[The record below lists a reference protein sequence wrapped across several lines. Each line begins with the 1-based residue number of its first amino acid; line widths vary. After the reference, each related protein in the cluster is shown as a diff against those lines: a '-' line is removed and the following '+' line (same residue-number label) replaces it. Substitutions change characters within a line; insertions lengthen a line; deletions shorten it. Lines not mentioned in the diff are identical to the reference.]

1 MSHSC
6 IKRTFLF
13 AFLFVATFFYSCSS
27 LISDLEKEEKS
38 KSSEQA
44 KYIGQPSVTISAVS
58 QEDVVVE
65 SVEQGTDFVLKA
77 EGVKGEN
84 DTGSLKYQWYTNSTA
99 SYSAENPGTAISG
112 ANKSSYIVKTSEET
126 EVGAHFYY
134 CRVESSLDE
143 NAFAIS
149 NVLTVV
155 VNEKTP
161 IINAFDIVISGISEN
176 FTVSSGKNF
185 TVSVNAYVPEGSGK
199 GTLTYQ
205 WYSASS
211 SSDSQGT
218 LISGETNASLT
229 SSYTLTVEDSKTL
242 YYFCVVTNTISDNRD
257 GGNKSTS
264 EVSSVVSVTVNNAI
278 NANVPTASSSFQNVT
293 TVIDNIAASYTV
305 SVSASAGTGDGRGNL
320 SYQWYKSQAADV
332 DGQLIAG
339 KTESSLTVERLE
351 LASVKTYFYYCI
363 VTNTISDNG
372 DGGQKSASTKAGP
385 YSIDVR
391 AITFAKE
398 PQINRSPVDVIVD
411 GESSEDVVLS
421 VVAVSGAGEGSGIL
435 SYQWYS
441 SSSSSAEG
449 IAISG
454 ANSASYPVS
463 RSSITKTGS
472 YYYCKVTNTILD
484 YGVQRTATKNTVPVK
499 VSLVSIGNKH
509 PSTGDYSQTNT
520 DTSSPIGATVGSSN
534 TSFVLYSK
542 NATKVLLEI
551 YQNPYGDALP
561 KYDYWMEK
569 DSNDYWRVTVK
580 GNLTGAIYAFRCW
593 GPNWEYSDE
602 WQRGGSSIGFISDC
616 DENGNRFNP
625 NKVVFDPYAKEI
637 THDPSNK
644 DALSHSPS
652 TEKPYNALSTGADF
666 RNYDSGKIAPKGY
679 VISDSTSYG
688 TKPGIPQKDAIIYEA
703 HVRGITKHSST
714 ANLSSLLSG
723 YSQFASVQDIPSEY
737 RGTYKGASYLVPYLK
752 ALGINTIELLPVH
765 ETDNDANP
773 DDGPGGNF
781 WGYMTFD
788 YFAPDRRYSYDKTPG
803 GPTKEFKEMV
813 KAFHDAGMEVYLDV
827 VYNHSGEGG
836 PWNGKKDNNEQVT
849 IVSMRGIDNSTYY
862 SLVPNDKS
870 AYWETTGCG
879 NNLQC
884 DNPYVRGFILDSLEY
899 WIDEMGVDGFR
910 FDLATVLG
918 REYSSSSSGWDYNL
932 NAATTVKIAE
942 LGKAK
947 NVEMIAESWDC
958 GGNSYQVGNFPD
970 GWAGWNGYYRDS
982 IRAFVGNGAERAAIS
997 YTDGIYG
1004 SLNHFGAEEPSV
1016 NFVVAHD
1023 GFTLAD
1029 LCSYSGAGNALNGT
1043 LQWPFGPSDGGNGD
1057 NNSLGTG
1064 TEAASNRQRAR
1075 NYFAMQMFS
1084 AGIPMIVYGDEFG
1097 RTQNGNNNPYNI
1109 DSVATWNNYSMVATD
1124 SPHTVS
1130 TGSDGKAECGT
1141 YTDKFGTFANTEGK
1155 NGNFDFARFVM
1166 NERLN
1171 NESLRQITGVDAP
1184 IEWYSTAGVK
1194 GWEDSGCKKAVMING
1209 SGAKNGGT
1217 YYMMINMTG
1226 YDASFTFPSP
1236 SSGKEWTRIVDTG
1249 NWAET
1254 NCNYWEE
1261 TDTSY
1266 RRDSSGTYSVGPYT
1280 VTILKQVADS
1290 PVCATPVISGT
1301 SPFDTSTQITI
1312 ECSTEG
1318 AKIYYTLNGNIPS
1331 QENGTLYTG
1340 AFTVTEKTSV
1350 KAIAVSDGYKASS
1363 VTSKIFYV
1371 KGQVSESSKT
1381 AVMLQGFNWDSAPR
1395 GASTYWYKWYDI
1407 MANNGTQI
1415 GKTFDYVW
1423 FPSPCKTNTAS
1434 SEGYGPTEWFD
1445 FNNCYGTETQ
1455 LKNAISSISPA
1466 KAVADIVVNHRE
1478 GYSSWGDFANP
1489 TLNVVKGSNYK
1500 AICSDDEGFTSEPE
1514 YMGKVGANMR
1524 GAKDTGATYE
1534 ASRDLDHT
1542 NTDVQNG
1549 IKEYLSRLKA
1559 VGFEGWRYDFVKGF
1573 DGLYVG
1579 QYNSASSPS
1588 FAVGEYW
1595 PGTDD
1600 GGGYFSAS
1608 NPSGWENKIK
1618 NWISRTQTG
1627 GYKTK
1632 AFDFVLKGI
1641 FNDIFGCSY
1650 TGGSNSASN
1659 NFSYLA
1665 STATL
1670 VNSMPEYAVTF
1681 VDNHDT
1687 GSTQG
1692 HWKLPDTAVPASYA
1706 YILTHPGYP
1715 CVAWQHYFSYAES
1728 GNSSNAGS
1736 GQYISGNRAGTD
1748 GDGNSITL
1756 RELIDI
1762 LIELR
1767 KNLAVECDS
1776 SIEFLSS
1783 SSTCYAAKVTGQNGA
1798 FIVTLGTSLYN
1809 CSDSDYSLVAS
1820 GTNYKVWQSG
1830 GSSSS
1835 KCRTPVITISGGKAT
1850 ITCGTEGAAIKY
1862 GFSSGAMNST
1872 YSAPVTMTA
1881 GQTIYAYATKDGL
1894 EDSGVASKT
1903 YTALT
1908 TFKATSSATWIT
1920 DDECVIFAWCWGGG
1934 AGEGAWYEGTSDSSG
1949 GFTWEAPGD
1958 ITHFKLARCIKGT
1971 TVPDWKN
1978 KSDTPGRIYNQT
1990 ADYQTESGVTQYS
2003 VSWD

>member
-1 MSHSC
+1 M
-6 IKRTFLF
+6 RRFYLFLTVVLFLF
-13 AFLFVATFFYSCSS
+13 FSCANNIADNKNDLAAMLILQNLQKKETSNTTVKYGSITINTGNSESRATDVASISKATVTVYWGNKAEEKKDASVDFSGNGTGSVTINEIPVGKNRVVVVEAAENFNNIINKMAGIEISAVTDIKAGNNNVTVNWKSTAEGNVYRKLLSSSKVNFENISRDDVQALINENVHSS
-27 LISDLEKEEKS
+27 LIDSDSIADDIINNSKKSADSYVKTAGSVKFTSGSSENNVIFQVCDPASEKLKSISSGVNKISGVTPGTWKVFGLLNDSVIFS
-38 KSSEQA
+38 KSVDVASGAEVDLGTIQFKTPVPRLEDSTGKQISEFIYGSTKVYLNA
-44 KYIGQPSVTISAVS
+44 RTYDDETPLS
-58 QEDVVVE
+58 DVVIYYTTDGTE
-65 SVEQGTDFVLKA
+65 PDASSTKYTSAGISVNIGTTLKA
-77 EGVKGEN
+77 VAISSLLGNSNVSSWTFEKPSIGMQHPKTGNYSVASTDTTAVLGANVKG
-84 DTGSLKYQWYTNSTA
+84 DK
-99 SYSAENPGTAISG
+99 
-112 ANKSSYIVKTSEET
+112 
-126 EVGAHFYY
+126 
-134 CRVESSLDE
+134 
-143 NAFAIS
+143 
-149 NVLTVV
+149 
-155 VNEKTP
+155 
-161 IINAFDIVISGISEN
+161 
-176 FTVSSGKNF
+176 
-185 TVSVNAYVPEGSGK
+185 
-199 GTLTYQ
+199 
-205 WYSASS
+205 
-211 SSDSQGT
+211 
-218 LISGETNASLT
+218 
-229 SSYTLTVEDSKTL
+229 
-242 YYFCVVTNTISDNRD
+242 
-257 GGNKSTS
+257 
-264 EVSSVVSVTVNNAI
+264 
-278 NANVPTASSSFQNVT
+278 
-293 TVIDNIAASYTV
+293 
-305 SVSASAGTGDGRGNL
+305 
-320 SYQWYKSQAADV
+320 
-332 DGQLIAG
+332 
-339 KTESSLTVERLE
+339 
-351 LASVKTYFYYCI
+351 
-363 VTNTISDNG
+363 
-372 DGGQKSASTKAGP
+372 
-385 YSIDVR
+385 
-391 AITFAKE
+391 
-398 PQINRSPVDVIVD
+398 
-411 GESSEDVVLS
+411 
-421 VVAVSGAGEGSGIL
+421 
-435 SYQWYS
+435 
-441 SSSSSAEG
+441 
-449 IAISG
+449 
-454 ANSASYPVS
+454 
-463 RSSITKTGS
+463 
-472 YYYCKVTNTILD
+472 
-484 YGVQRTATKNTVPVK
+484 
-499 VSLVSIGNKH
+499 
-509 PSTGDYSQTNT
+509 
-520 DTSSPIGATVGSSN
+520 
-534 TSFVLYSK
+534 TSFVLYSA

-551 YQNPYGDALP
+551 YSKPFGDAVPL
-561 KYDYWMEK
+561 YDYWMEK
-569 DSNDYWRVTVK
+569 DSNNYWRITLN
-580 GNLTGAIYAFRCW
+580 GNLKNAIYAFRCW

-836 PWNGKKDNNEQVT
+836 PWNGSKDNNAQVT
-849 IVSMRGIDNSTYY
+849 VVSMRGIDNSTYY
-862 SLVPNDKS
+862 SLVPSDKS

-1004 SLNHFGAEEPSV
+1004 SLNHFGAVEPSV

-1043 LQWPFGPSDGGNGD
+1043 LTWPFGPSDGGNGD

-1064 TEAASNRQRAR
+1064 AEAASNRQRAR

-1124 SPHTVS
+1124 SPHTVR

-1141 YTDKFGTFANTEGK
+1141 YTDKFGKFENTEGK

-1194 GWEDSGCKKAVMING
+1194 GWVDSGCKKAVMING

-1261 TDTSY
+1261 SDTSY
-1266 RRDSSGTYSVGPYT
+1266 RRDSSSTYSVGPYT

-1301 SPFDTSTQITI
+1301 SPFETSTQITI
-1312 ECSTEG
+1312 EFSTEG
-1318 AKIYYTLNGNIPS
+1318 AKIYYTLDGNIPS

-1340 AFTVTEKTSV
+1340 AFTVTAKTSV
-1350 KAIAVSDGYKASS
+1350 KAIAVLDGYKTSS
-1363 VTSKIFYV
+1363 VASKTFYV
-1371 KGQVSESSKT
+1371 KGQVSQSSKT
-1381 AVMLQGFNWDSAPR
+1381 AVMLQGFTWNSAPR
-1395 GASTYWYKWYDI
+1395 GTGWNKENPSPYCGKWYDI
-1407 MANNGTQI
+1407 MKKNASSI
-1415 GKTFDYVW
+1415 KDTFGYVW
-1423 FPSPCKTNTAS
+1423 FNPPSICDSAS
-1434 SEGYGPTEWFD
+1434 SEGYAPTEL
-1445 FNNCYGTETQ
+1445 NNLNSYYGTADE
-1455 LKNAISSISPA
+1455 LKEVIQAIQPA
-1466 KAVADIVVNHRE
+1466 KAIADIVVNHRA
-1478 GYSSWGDFANP
+1478 GSTCWGDFTNP
-1489 TLNVVKGSNYK
+1489 DWGVVKGVKYP
-1500 AICSDDEGFTSEPE
+1500 AICSDDEAFNASSGDKDH
-1514 YMGKVGANMR
+1514 MVGKPSGA
-1524 GAKDTGATYE
+1524 ADTGASYG
-1534 ASRDLDHT
+1534 AYRDLDHT
-1542 NTDVQNG
+1542 NTVVQQG
-1549 IKEYLSRLKA
+1549 IIDWMNNVLKPA
-1559 VGFEGWRYDFVKGF
+1559 GFVGWRYDYVKGF
-1573 DGLYVG
+1573 GARYVG
-1579 QYNSASSPS
+1579 QYNADSSAEFS
-1588 FAVGEYW
+1588 VGEYW
-1595 PGTDD
+1595 PTA
-1600 GGGYFSAS
+1600 GYSID
-1608 NPSGWENKIK
+1608 NPSSWGNEIK
-1618 NWISRTQTG
+1618 NWISGTETG
-1627 GYKTK
+1627 GQRSR
-1632 AFDFVLKGI
+1632 AFDFALKGAMNGV
-1641 FNDIFGCSY
+1641 FNEGKSY
-1650 TGGSNSASN
+1650 AKLADDSNLYISQP
-1659 NFSYLA
+1659 
-1665 STATL
+1665 TD
-1670 VNSMPEYAVTF
+1670 AVTF

-1687 GSTQG
+1687 DSNQN
-1692 HWKLPDTAVPASYA
+1692 HWPVTPEKVGLAYA
-1706 YILTHPGYP
+1706 LILTHPGVP
-1715 CVAWQHYFSYAES
+1715 CVAWSHYFTFAEG
-1728 GNSSNAGS
+1728 GNGDTTYPYSS
-1736 GQYISGNRAGTD
+1736 ISAAGTYV
-1748 GDGNSITL
+1748 GGSNVAGTSNTL
-1756 RELIDI
+1756 RQHIDYLIG
-1762 LIELR
+1762 LR
-1767 KNLAVECDS
+1767 KELGIEYDSERETKKADS
-1776 SIEFLSS
+1776 SG
-1783 SSTCYAAKVTGQNGA
+1783 YAAEITGANGSL
-1798 FIVTLGTSLYN
+1798 IVLIGTGYTP
-1809 CSDSDYSLVAS
+1809 SDSEYEEVYS
-1820 GTNYKVWQSG
+1820 GTNFKIWKKDGSG
-1830 GSSSS
+1830 VQ
-1835 KCRTPVITISGGKAT
+1835 KCRTPVITISGGNAT
-1850 ITCGTEGAAIKY
+1850 ITCGTDGATIMY
-1862 GFSSGAMNST
+1862 GFSSTAMNST
-1872 YSAPVTMTA
+1872 YSAPVTMTD

-1903 YTALT
+1903 YTSLT

-1920 DDECVIFAWCWGGG
+1920 DDGCVVFAWCWGGG
-1934 AGEGAWYEGTSDSSG
+1934 AGEGAWYAGTSDSSG

-1958 ITHFKLARCIKGT
+1958 ITNFLLARCINGT
-1971 TVPDWKN
+1971 TEPDWDN
-1978 KSDTPGRIYNQT
+1978 KSDTPGRVYNQT
-1990 ADYQTESGVTQYS
+1990 EDCAVTSGTTQYT
-2003 VSWD
+2003 VQWK

>member
-1 MSHSC
+1 M
-6 IKRTFLF
+6 RRFYLFLTVVLFLF
-13 AFLFVATFFYSCSS
+13 FSCANNIADNKNDLAAMLILQNLQKKETSNTTVKYGSITINTGNSESRATDVASISRATVTVYWGNKAEEKKDALVDFSGNGKGSITINEIPVGKNRVIVVEAAENINNIINKMAGIEISAVTDIKAGNNNVTVNWKSTAEGNVYRKLLSSSKVNFENISRDDVQALINENVHSS
-27 LISDLEKEEKS
+27 LIDSDKIAADIINNSKKSADSYVKTAGSVKFTSGSSENNVIFQVCDPASKKLNSISSGVNKISGVTPGTWKVFGLLNDSVIFS
-38 KSSEQA
+38 KSVDVASGAEVDLGTIQFKTPVPRLEDSTGKQISEF
-44 KYIGQPSVTISAVS
+44 ISGSTKVYLNARTYDDETPLS
-58 QEDVVVE
+58 DVVIYYTTDGTE
-65 SVEQGTDFVLKA
+65 PDASSTKYTSAGISVNIGTTLKA
-77 EGVKGEN
+77 VAISSLLGNSNVSSWTFEKPSIGMQHPETGNYSVASTDTTAVLGANVKG
-84 DTGSLKYQWYTNSTA
+84 DK
-99 SYSAENPGTAISG
+99 
-112 ANKSSYIVKTSEET
+112 
-126 EVGAHFYY
+126 
-134 CRVESSLDE
+134 
-143 NAFAIS
+143 
-149 NVLTVV
+149 
-155 VNEKTP
+155 
-161 IINAFDIVISGISEN
+161 
-176 FTVSSGKNF
+176 
-185 TVSVNAYVPEGSGK
+185 
-199 GTLTYQ
+199 
-205 WYSASS
+205 
-211 SSDSQGT
+211 
-218 LISGETNASLT
+218 
-229 SSYTLTVEDSKTL
+229 
-242 YYFCVVTNTISDNRD
+242 
-257 GGNKSTS
+257 
-264 EVSSVVSVTVNNAI
+264 
-278 NANVPTASSSFQNVT
+278 
-293 TVIDNIAASYTV
+293 
-305 SVSASAGTGDGRGNL
+305 
-320 SYQWYKSQAADV
+320 
-332 DGQLIAG
+332 
-339 KTESSLTVERLE
+339 
-351 LASVKTYFYYCI
+351 
-363 VTNTISDNG
+363 
-372 DGGQKSASTKAGP
+372 
-385 YSIDVR
+385 
-391 AITFAKE
+391 
-398 PQINRSPVDVIVD
+398 
-411 GESSEDVVLS
+411 
-421 VVAVSGAGEGSGIL
+421 
-435 SYQWYS
+435 
-441 SSSSSAEG
+441 
-449 IAISG
+449 
-454 ANSASYPVS
+454 
-463 RSSITKTGS
+463 
-472 YYYCKVTNTILD
+472 
-484 YGVQRTATKNTVPVK
+484 
-499 VSLVSIGNKH
+499 
-509 PSTGDYSQTNT
+509 
-520 DTSSPIGATVGSSN
+520 
-534 TSFVLYSK
+534 TSFVLYSA

-551 YQNPYGDALP
+551 YSKPFGDAVPL
-561 KYDYWMEK
+561 YDYWMEK
-569 DSNDYWRVTVK
+569 DSNNYWRITLN
-580 GNLTGAIYAFRCW
+580 GNLKNTIYAFRCW

-616 DENGNRFNP
+616 DSNGNRFNP

-679 VISDSTSYG
+679 IISDSTSYG

-862 SLVPNDKS
+862 SLVPSDKS

-932 NAATTVKIAE
+932 NAVTTVKIAE

-958 GGNSYQVGNFPD
+958 GSNSYQVGNFPD

-1004 SLNHFGAEEPSV
+1004 SLNHFGAAEPSV

-1064 TEAASNRQRAR
+1064 TEAKSNRQRAR

-1141 YTDKFGTFANTEGK
+1141 YTDKFGKFANTEGK

-1226 YDASFTFPSP
+1226 YDASFTIPAP

-1249 NWAET
+1249 SWAET

-1266 RRDSSGTYSVGPYT
+1266 RRDSSSTYSVGPYT

-1290 PVCATPVISGT
+1290 PICATPVISGT
-1301 SPFDTSTQITI
+1301 SPFETSTQITI

-1318 AKIYYTLNGNIPS
+1318 AKIYYTLNGNTPS
-1331 QENGTLYTG
+1331 EENGTLYTG

-1363 VTSKIFYV
+1363 VALKTFYV

-1381 AVMLQGFNWDSAPR
+1381 GVMLQGFTWNSAPR
-1395 GASTYWYKWYDI
+1395 GTGWNKENPSPYWGKWYGI
-1407 MANNGTQI
+1407 MKKNAASI
-1415 GKTFDYVW
+1415 KDTFEYVW
-1423 FPSPCKTNTAS
+1423 FNPPSVCDTSS
-1434 SEGYGPTEWFD
+1434 SEGYAPTEL
-1445 FNNCYGTETQ
+1445 NNLNSYYGTADE
-1455 LKNAISSISPA
+1455 LKEVIQAIQPA
-1466 KAVADIVVNHRE
+1466 KAIADIVVNHRA
-1478 GYSSWGDFANP
+1478 GSTCWGDFTNP
-1489 TLNVVKGSNYK
+1489 DWGVVKGVKYP
-1500 AICSDDEGFTSEPE
+1500 AICSDDEAFNASSGDKDH
-1514 YMGKVGANMR
+1514 MVGKPSGA
-1524 GAKDTGATYE
+1524 ADTGASYD
-1534 ASRDLDHT
+1534 AYRDLDHT
-1542 NTDVQNG
+1542 NTSVQDGIIAWMNDV
-1549 IKEYLSRLKA
+1549 LKPA
-1559 VGFEGWRYDFVKGF
+1559 GFVGWRYDYVKGF
-1573 DGLYVG
+1573 GARYVG
-1579 QYNSASSPS
+1579 QYNAGSSAEFS
-1588 FAVGEYW
+1588 VGEYW
-1595 PGTDD
+1595 PTA
-1600 GGGYFSAS
+1600 GYSID
-1608 NPSGWENKIK
+1608 NPSSWGNEIK
-1618 NWISRTQTG
+1618 NWISGTESG
-1627 GYKTK
+1627 GQRSR
-1632 AFDFVLKGI
+1632 AFDFALKGAMNGV
-1641 FNDIFGCSY
+1641 FNEGKSY
-1650 TGGSNSASN
+1650 AKLADDSNLYISQPAD
-1659 NFSYLA
+1659 
-1665 STATL
+1665 
-1670 VNSMPEYAVTF
+1670 AVTF

-1687 GSTQG
+1687 GSNQN
-1692 HWKLPDTAVPASYA
+1692 HWPVNSEKVGLAYA
-1706 YILTHPGYP
+1706 LILTHPGVP
-1715 CVAWQHYFSYAES
+1715 CVAWSHYFTFAEGGNGDTTYPHS
-1728 GNSSNAGS
+1728 G
-1736 GQYISGNRAGTD
+1736 ISAAGTYV
-1748 GDGNSITL
+1748 GGSTVAGTSNTL
-1756 RELIDI
+1756 RQHIDYLIG
-1762 LIELR
+1762 LR
-1767 KNLAVECDS
+1767 KELGIEYDSERETKKADS
-1776 SIEFLSS
+1776 SG
-1783 SSTCYAAKVTGQNGA
+1783 YAAEITGTNGSL
-1798 FIVTLGTSLYN
+1798 IVLIGTGYTP
-1809 CSDSDYSLVAS
+1809 SDFEYEEVYS
-1820 GTNYKVWQSG
+1820 GTNFKIWKKDGSG
-1830 GSSSS
+1830 VQ
-1835 KCRTPVITISGGKAT
+1835 KCRTPVITISGGNAT
-1850 ITCGTEGAAIKY
+1850 ITCGTDGATIKY
-1862 GFSSGAMNST
+1862 GFSSTEMIST
-1872 YSAPVTMTA
+1872 YSAPVTMTD

-1894 EDSGVASKT
+1894 EDSGVASKEYLSEIT
-1903 YTALT
+1903 YT
-1908 TFKATSSATWIT
+1908 IT
-1920 DDECVIFAWCWGGG
+1920 GSFPAWWGTAGDVMYAYIYGG
-1934 AGEGAWYEGTSDSSG
+1934 ADGTQWVPATYSSG
-1949 GFTWEAPGD
+1949 TFTFTTGYD
-1958 ITHFKLARCIKGT
+1958 FTTCIAVRMKSGT
-1971 TVPDWKN
+1971 TVPDWNN
-1978 KSDTPGRIYNQT
+1978 KWNQSNDIPKTGTSMT
-1990 ADYQTESGVTQYS
+1990 ASSFE
-2003 VSWD
+2003 

>member
-1 MSHSC
+1 M
-6 IKRTFLF
+6 RRFYLFLTVVLFLF
-13 AFLFVATFFYSCSS
+13 FSCANNIADNKNDLAAMLILQNLQKKETSNTTVKYGSITINTGNSESRATDVASISKATVTVYWGNKAEEKKDALVDFSGNGKGSVTINEIPVGKNRVIVVEAAENINNIINKMAGIEISAVTDIKAGNNNVTVNWKSTAEGNVYRKLLSSSKVNFENISRDDVQALINENVHSS
-27 LISDLEKEEKS
+27 LIDSDLIAADIINNSKKSADSYVKTAGSVKFTSGSSENNVIFQVCDPASEKLDSISSGVNKISGVTPGTWKVFGLLNDSVIFS
-38 KSSEQA
+38 KSVDVASGAEVDLGTIQFKTPVPRLEDSTGKQISEF
-44 KYIGQPSVTISAVS
+44 ISGSTKVYLNARTYDDETPLS
-58 QEDVVVE
+58 DVVIYYTTDGTE
-65 SVEQGTDFVLKA
+65 PDASSTKYTSAGISVNIGTTLKA
-77 EGVKGEN
+77 VAISSLLGNSNVSSWTFEKPSIGMQHPETGNYSVASTDTTAVLGANVKG
-84 DTGSLKYQWYTNSTA
+84 DK
-99 SYSAENPGTAISG
+99 
-112 ANKSSYIVKTSEET
+112 
-126 EVGAHFYY
+126 
-134 CRVESSLDE
+134 
-143 NAFAIS
+143 
-149 NVLTVV
+149 
-155 VNEKTP
+155 
-161 IINAFDIVISGISEN
+161 
-176 FTVSSGKNF
+176 
-185 TVSVNAYVPEGSGK
+185 
-199 GTLTYQ
+199 
-205 WYSASS
+205 
-211 SSDSQGT
+211 
-218 LISGETNASLT
+218 
-229 SSYTLTVEDSKTL
+229 
-242 YYFCVVTNTISDNRD
+242 
-257 GGNKSTS
+257 
-264 EVSSVVSVTVNNAI
+264 
-278 NANVPTASSSFQNVT
+278 
-293 TVIDNIAASYTV
+293 
-305 SVSASAGTGDGRGNL
+305 
-320 SYQWYKSQAADV
+320 
-332 DGQLIAG
+332 
-339 KTESSLTVERLE
+339 
-351 LASVKTYFYYCI
+351 
-363 VTNTISDNG
+363 
-372 DGGQKSASTKAGP
+372 
-385 YSIDVR
+385 
-391 AITFAKE
+391 
-398 PQINRSPVDVIVD
+398 
-411 GESSEDVVLS
+411 
-421 VVAVSGAGEGSGIL
+421 
-435 SYQWYS
+435 
-441 SSSSSAEG
+441 
-449 IAISG
+449 
-454 ANSASYPVS
+454 
-463 RSSITKTGS
+463 
-472 YYYCKVTNTILD
+472 
-484 YGVQRTATKNTVPVK
+484 
-499 VSLVSIGNKH
+499 
-509 PSTGDYSQTNT
+509 
-520 DTSSPIGATVGSSN
+520 
-534 TSFVLYSK
+534 TSFVLYSA

-551 YQNPYGDALP
+551 YSKPFGDAVPL
-561 KYDYWMEK
+561 YDYWMEK
-569 DSNDYWRVTVK
+569 DSNNYWRITLN
-580 GNLTGAIYAFRCW
+580 GNLKNAIYAFRCW

-836 PWNGKKDNNEQVT
+836 PWNGSKDNNAQVT
-849 IVSMRGIDNSTYY
+849 VVSMRGIDNSTYY
-862 SLVPNDKS
+862 SLVPSDKS

-932 NAATTVKIAE
+932 NAVTTVKIAE

-958 GGNSYQVGNFPD
+958 GNNSYQVGNFPD

-1004 SLNHFGAEEPSV
+1004 SLNHFGAAEPSV

-1043 LQWPFGPSDGGNGD
+1043 LTWPFGPSDGGNGD

-1130 TGSDGKAECGT
+1130 TGSDGKTECGT
-1141 YTDKFGTFANTEGK
+1141 YTDKFGKFANTEGK

-1226 YDASFTFPSP
+1226 YDASFTIPAP

-1249 NWAET
+1249 SWAET

-1266 RRDSSGTYSVGPYT
+1266 RLDSSSTYSVGPYT

-1301 SPFDTSTQITI
+1301 SPFETSTQITI

-1318 AKIYYTLNGNIPS
+1318 AKIYYTLDGNIPS

-1363 VTSKIFYV
+1363 VALKTFYV

-1381 AVMLQGFNWDSAPR
+1381 AVMLQGFNWNSAPR
-1395 GASTYWYKWYDI
+1395 GTGWNKENPSPYWGNWYGIMKKNAASIKD
-1407 MANNGTQI
+1407 
-1415 GKTFDYVW
+1415 TFEYVW
-1423 FPSPCKTNTAS
+1423 FNPPSICDSAS
-1434 SEGYGPTEWFD
+1434 SEGYAPTELND
-1445 FNNCYGTETQ
+1445 LNSYYGTAAE
-1455 LKNAISSISPA
+1455 LKEVIQAIQPA
-1466 KAVADIVVNHRE
+1466 KAIADIVVNHRA
-1478 GYSSWGDFANP
+1478 GSTCWGDFTNP
-1489 TLNVVKGSNYK
+1489 DWGVVKGVKYP
-1500 AICSDDEGFTSEPE
+1500 AICSDDEAFNASSGDKDH
-1514 YMGKVGANMR
+1514 MVGKPSGA
-1524 GAKDTGATYE
+1524 ADTGATYG
-1534 ASRDLDHT
+1534 AYRDIDHT
-1542 NTDVQNG
+1542 NTSVQDGIIAWMNDV
-1549 IKEYLSRLKA
+1549 LKPA
-1559 VGFEGWRYDFVKGF
+1559 GFVGWRYDYVKGF
-1573 DGLYVG
+1573 AGKYVG
-1579 QYNSASSPS
+1579 KYNAGSSAQFS
-1588 FAVGEYW
+1588 VGEYW
-1595 PGTDD
+1595 PT
-1600 GGGYFSAS
+1600 AS
-1608 NPSGWENKIK
+1608 YNASSPSGWGDEIK
-1618 NWISRTQTG
+1618 NWITSTEEESGQKSR
-1627 GYKTK
+1627 
-1632 AFDFVLKGI
+1632 AFDFALKGAM
-1641 FNDIFGCSY
+1641 NSVFGCTWREGEYPNY
-1650 TGGSNSASN
+1650 TSGGSAGSGNYALLADESN
-1659 NFSYLA
+1659 LYISQP
-1665 STATL
+1665 SD
-1670 VNSMPEYAVTF
+1670 AVTF
-1681 VDNHDT
+1681 IDNHDT
-1687 GSTQG
+1687 GSNQG
-1692 HWKLPDTAVPASYA
+1692 HWELNRNKIGAGYA
-1706 YILTHPGYP
+1706 LILTHPGVP
-1715 CVAWQHYFSYAES
+1715 CVSWSHYFTFAEGGNGDTTYPYSGLEAEQSYLA
-1728 GNSSNAGS
+1728 GNTV
-1736 GQYISGNRAGTD
+1736 AGTEK
-1748 GDGNSITL
+1748 TL
-1756 RELIDI
+1756 REHIDYLIQ
-1762 LIELR
+1762 LR
-1767 KNLAVECDS
+1767 KETGIEYDSVRTTLKADS
-1776 SIEFLSS
+1776 SVYAAEITGTNGSLIVSIGGSYTPSADGYAGNNPIYGGTNFKIWKKGVNGEYTSGGETTVELSVTNDCGIGNAMFFTGTFTEAEAWTIAVRGTWS
-1783 SSTCYAAKVTGQNGA
+1783 SGNVWKATVTVPSSGTFMWKALKGTDSSTETV
-1798 FIVTLGTSLYN
+1798 
-1809 CSDSDYSLVAS
+1809 
-1820 GTNYKVWQSG
+1820 
-1830 GSSSS
+1830 
-1835 KCRTPVITISGGKAT
+1835 
-1850 ITCGTEGAAIKY
+1850 AIK
-1862 GFSSGAMNST
+1862 GNTWTWQNDPNNS
-1872 YSAPVTMTA
+1872 YP
-1881 GQTIYAYATKDGL
+1881 AT
-1894 EDSGVASKT
+1894 
-1903 YTALT
+1903 
-1908 TFKATSSATWIT
+1908 TSIT
-1920 DDECVIFAWCWGGG
+1920 QF
-1934 AGEGAWYEGTSDSSG
+1934 
-1949 GFTWEAPGD
+1949 P
-1958 ITHFKLARCIKGT
+1958 
-1971 TVPDWKN
+1971 
-1978 KSDTPGRIYNQT
+1978 
-1990 ADYQTESGVTQYS
+1990 
-2003 VSWD
+2003 

>member
-1 MSHSC
+1 M
-6 IKRTFLF
+6 RRFYLFLTVVLFLF
-13 AFLFVATFFYSCSS
+13 FSCANNIADNKNDLAAMLILQNLQKKETSNTTVKYGSITINTGNSESRATDVASISKATVTVYWGNKAEEKKDASVDFSGNGIGSVTINEIPVGKNRVVVVEAAENFNNIINKMAGIEISAVTDVEAGNNNVTVNWKSTAEGNVYRKLLSSSEVNFENISRNDVQALINENVHSS
-27 LISDLEKEEKS
+27 LIDSDLIAADIINNSKKSADSYVKTAGSVKFTSDSSENNVIFQVCDPASAKLDSIISGVNKISGVTPGTWKVFGVLNDSVIFS
-38 KSSEQA
+38 KSVDVASGAEVDLGTIQFKTPVPRLEDSTGKQISEF
-44 KYIGQPSVTISAVS
+44 ISGSTKVYLKARTYDDETPLS
-58 QEDVVVE
+58 DVVIYYTTDGTE
-65 SVEQGTDFVLKA
+65 PDASSTKYTSAGISVNIGTTLKA
-77 EGVKGEN
+77 VAISSLLGNSNVSSWTFEKPSIGMQHPETGNYSVASTDTTAVLGANVKG
-84 DTGSLKYQWYTNSTA
+84 DK
-99 SYSAENPGTAISG
+99 
-112 ANKSSYIVKTSEET
+112 
-126 EVGAHFYY
+126 
-134 CRVESSLDE
+134 
-143 NAFAIS
+143 
-149 NVLTVV
+149 
-155 VNEKTP
+155 
-161 IINAFDIVISGISEN
+161 
-176 FTVSSGKNF
+176 
-185 TVSVNAYVPEGSGK
+185 
-199 GTLTYQ
+199 
-205 WYSASS
+205 
-211 SSDSQGT
+211 
-218 LISGETNASLT
+218 
-229 SSYTLTVEDSKTL
+229 
-242 YYFCVVTNTISDNRD
+242 
-257 GGNKSTS
+257 
-264 EVSSVVSVTVNNAI
+264 
-278 NANVPTASSSFQNVT
+278 
-293 TVIDNIAASYTV
+293 
-305 SVSASAGTGDGRGNL
+305 
-320 SYQWYKSQAADV
+320 
-332 DGQLIAG
+332 
-339 KTESSLTVERLE
+339 
-351 LASVKTYFYYCI
+351 
-363 VTNTISDNG
+363 
-372 DGGQKSASTKAGP
+372 
-385 YSIDVR
+385 
-391 AITFAKE
+391 
-398 PQINRSPVDVIVD
+398 
-411 GESSEDVVLS
+411 
-421 VVAVSGAGEGSGIL
+421 
-435 SYQWYS
+435 
-441 SSSSSAEG
+441 
-449 IAISG
+449 
-454 ANSASYPVS
+454 
-463 RSSITKTGS
+463 
-472 YYYCKVTNTILD
+472 
-484 YGVQRTATKNTVPVK
+484 
-499 VSLVSIGNKH
+499 
-509 PSTGDYSQTNT
+509 
-520 DTSSPIGATVGSSN
+520 
-534 TSFVLYSK
+534 TSFVLYSA

-551 YQNPYGDALP
+551 YSKPFGDAVPL
-561 KYDYWMEK
+561 YDYWMEK
-569 DSNDYWRVTVK
+569 DSNNYWRITLN
-580 GNLTGAIYAFRCW
+580 GNLKNAIYAFRCW

-616 DENGNRFNP
+616 DSNGNRFNP

-679 VISDSTSYG
+679 IISDSTSYG

-836 PWNGKKDNNEQVT
+836 PWNGSKDNNAQVT
-849 IVSMRGIDNSTYY
+849 VVSMRGIDNSTYY

-1004 SLNHFGAEEPSV
+1004 SLNHFGAAEPSV

-1043 LQWPFGPSDGGNGD
+1043 LTWPFGPSDGGNGD

-1141 YTDKFGTFANTEGK
+1141 YTDKFGKFANTEGK

-1226 YDASFTFPSP
+1226 YDASFTIPAP

-1249 NWAET
+1249 SWAET

-1266 RRDSSGTYSVGPYT
+1266 RRDSSSTYSVGPYT

-1290 PVCATPVISGT
+1290 PICATPVISGT
-1301 SPFDTSTQITI
+1301 SPFETSTQITI

-1318 AKIYYTLNGNIPS
+1318 AKIYYTLNGNTPS
-1331 QENGTLYTG
+1331 EENGTLYTG

-1363 VTSKIFYV
+1363 VALKTFYV

-1381 AVMLQGFNWDSAPR
+1381 GVMLQGFTWNSAPR
-1395 GASTYWYKWYDI
+1395 GTGWNKENPSPYWGKWYGI
-1407 MANNGTQI
+1407 MKKNAASI
-1415 GKTFDYVW
+1415 KDTFEYVW
-1423 FPSPCKTNTAS
+1423 FNPPSVCDTSS
-1434 SEGYGPTEWFD
+1434 SEGYAPTEL
-1445 FNNCYGTETQ
+1445 NNLNSYYGTADE
-1455 LKNAISSISPA
+1455 LKEVIQAIQPA
-1466 KAVADIVVNHRE
+1466 KAIADIVVNHRA
-1478 GYSSWGDFANP
+1478 GSTCWGDFTNP
-1489 TLNVVKGSNYK
+1489 DWGVVKGEKYP
-1500 AICSDDEGFTSEPE
+1500 AICSDDEAFNASSGDKDH
-1514 YMGKVGANMR
+1514 MVGKPSGA
-1524 GAKDTGATYE
+1524 ADTGATYG
-1534 ASRDLDHT
+1534 AYRDLDHT
-1542 NTDVQNG
+1542 NTVVQDGIIAWMNDV
-1549 IKEYLSRLKA
+1549 LKPA
-1559 VGFEGWRYDFVKGF
+1559 GFVGWRYDYVKGF
-1573 DGLYVG
+1573 AGKYVG
-1579 QYNSASSPS
+1579 KYNAGSDAQFS
-1588 FAVGEYW
+1588 VGEYW
-1595 PGTDD
+1595 PSA
-1600 GGGYFSAS
+1600 GYNAS
-1608 NPSGWENKIK
+1608 SPSVWGNEIK
-1618 NWISRTQTG
+1618 NWISSTETG
-1627 GYKTK
+1627 GQRSR
-1632 AFDFVLKGI
+1632 AFDFALKGAM
-1641 FNDIFGCSY
+1641 NSVFGCTWREGSY
-1650 TGGSNSASN
+1650 PNYTSGGSSGSGNYALLADESN
-1659 NFSYLA
+1659 LYISQP
-1665 STATL
+1665 SD
-1670 VNSMPEYAVTF
+1670 AVTF
-1681 VDNHDT
+1681 IDNHDT
-1687 GSTQG
+1687 GSNQG
-1692 HWKLPDTAVPASYA
+1692 HWELNRNKIGAGYA
-1706 YILTHPGYP
+1706 LILTHPGVP
-1715 CVAWQHYFSYAES
+1715 CVSWSHYFTFNEGGNGDTTYPYSGLGAAQSYLA
-1728 GNSSNAGS
+1728 GNTV
-1736 GQYISGNRAGTD
+1736 AGTEK
-1748 GDGNSITL
+1748 TL
-1756 RELIDI
+1756 REHIDYLIQ
-1762 LIELR
+1762 LR
-1767 KNLAVECDS
+1767 KETGIEYDSVRTTLKADS
-1776 SIEFLSS
+1776 SVYAAEITGTNGSLIVSIGGSYTPSADGYAGNNPIYGGTNFKIWKKGVNGEYTSGGETTVELSVTNDCGS
-1783 SSTCYAAKVTGQNGA
+1783 GNAMFFTGTFTEAETWTIAVRGTWSSGNVWKATVTVPSSGTFMWKALKGTYSSTETVAINGNTWTWQNNPNNSYPA
-1798 FIVTLGTSLYN
+1798 TTS
-1809 CSDSDYSLVAS
+1809 
-1820 GTNYKVWQSG
+1820 
-1830 GSSSS
+1830 
-1835 KCRTPVITISGGKAT
+1835 ITQ
-1850 ITCGTEGAAIKY
+1850 
-1862 GFSSGAMNST
+1862 F
-1872 YSAPVTMTA
+1872 
-1881 GQTIYAYATKDGL
+1881 Q
-1894 EDSGVASKT
+1894 
-1903 YTALT
+1903 
-1908 TFKATSSATWIT
+1908 
-1920 DDECVIFAWCWGGG
+1920 
-1934 AGEGAWYEGTSDSSG
+1934 
-1949 GFTWEAPGD
+1949 
-1958 ITHFKLARCIKGT
+1958 
-1971 TVPDWKN
+1971 
-1978 KSDTPGRIYNQT
+1978 
-1990 ADYQTESGVTQYS
+1990 
-2003 VSWD
+2003 

>member
-1 MSHSC
+1 M
-6 IKRTFLF
+6 RRFYLFLTVVLFLF
-13 AFLFVATFFYSCSS
+13 FSCANNIADNKNDLAAMLILQNLQKKETSNTTVKYGSITINTGNSESRATDVASISRATVTVYWGNKAEEKKDALVDFSGNGIGSVTINEIPVGKNRVIVVEAAENINNIINKMAGIEISAVTDIKAGNNNVTVNWKSTAEGNVYRKLLSSSEVNFENISRNDVQALINENVHSS
-27 LISDLEKEEKS
+27 LIDSDSIAADIINNSKKS
-38 KSSEQA
+38 ADSYVKTAGSVKFTSGSSENNVIFQVCDPASA
-44 KYIGQPSVTISAVS
+44 KLDSIRS
-58 QEDVVVE
+58 
-65 SVEQGTDFVLKA
+65 
-77 EGVKGEN
+77 GVN
-84 DTGSLKYQWYTNSTA
+84 
-99 SYSAENPGTAISG
+99 I
-112 ANKSSYIVKTSEET
+112 
-126 EVGAHFYY
+126 
-134 CRVESSLDE
+134 
-143 NAFAIS
+143 
-149 NVLTVV
+149 
-155 VNEKTP
+155 
-161 IINAFDIVISGISEN
+161 ISGITPGTWKVFGVLNDSVIFSKSVDVASGAEVDLGTIQFKTPVPRLEDSTGKQISEFISGSTKVYLN
-176 FTVSSGKNF
+176 ARTYDDETPLSDVVIYYTTDGTEPDASSTKYTSAGISVDVGTTLKAVAISSLLGNSNVSSWTFEKPSIGMQHPETGNY
-185 TVSVNAYVPEGSGK
+185 SV
-199 GTLTYQ
+199 
-205 WYSASS
+205 AST
-211 SSDSQGT
+211 DTTAVLG
-218 LISGETNASLT
+218 
-229 SSYTLTVEDSKTL
+229 
-242 YYFCVVTNTISDNRD
+242 
-257 GGNKSTS
+257 
-264 EVSSVVSVTVNNAI
+264 
-278 NANVPTASSSFQNVT
+278 ANVK
-293 TVIDNIAASYTV
+293 
-305 SVSASAGTGDGRGNL
+305 GD
-320 SYQWYKSQAADV
+320 K
-332 DGQLIAG
+332 
-339 KTESSLTVERLE
+339 
-351 LASVKTYFYYCI
+351 
-363 VTNTISDNG
+363 
-372 DGGQKSASTKAGP
+372 
-385 YSIDVR
+385 
-391 AITFAKE
+391 
-398 PQINRSPVDVIVD
+398 
-411 GESSEDVVLS
+411 
-421 VVAVSGAGEGSGIL
+421 
-435 SYQWYS
+435 
-441 SSSSSAEG
+441 
-449 IAISG
+449 
-454 ANSASYPVS
+454 
-463 RSSITKTGS
+463 
-472 YYYCKVTNTILD
+472 
-484 YGVQRTATKNTVPVK
+484 
-499 VSLVSIGNKH
+499 
-509 PSTGDYSQTNT
+509 
-520 DTSSPIGATVGSSN
+520 
-534 TSFVLYSK
+534 TSFVLYSA

-551 YQNPYGDALP
+551 YSKPFGDAVPL
-561 KYDYWMEK
+561 YDYWMEK
-569 DSNDYWRVTVK
+569 DSSNYWRITLN
-580 GNLTGAIYAFRCW
+580 GNLKNAIYAFRCW

-616 DENGNRFNP
+616 DSNGNRFNP

-679 VISDSTSYG
+679 IISDSTSYG

-836 PWNGKKDNNEQVT
+836 PWNGSKDNNAQVT
-849 IVSMRGIDNSTYY
+849 VVSMRGIDNSTYY
-862 SLVPNDKS
+862 SLVPSDKS

-932 NAATTVKIAE
+932 NAVTTVKIAE

-958 GGNSYQVGNFPD
+958 GSNSYQVGNFPD

-1064 TEAASNRQRAR
+1064 TEAKSNRQRAR

-1141 YTDKFGTFANTEGK
+1141 YTDKFGKFANTEGK

-1209 SGAKNGGT
+1209 SGSKNGGT

-1249 NWAET
+1249 NWAEK

-1266 RRDSSGTYSVGPYT
+1266 RRDSSSTYSVGPYT

-1301 SPFDTSTQITI
+1301 SPFETSTQITI

-1318 AKIYYTLNGNIPS
+1318 AKIYYTLNGNTPS
-1331 QENGTLYTG
+1331 EENGTLYTG

-1363 VTSKIFYV
+1363 VALKTFYV

-1381 AVMLQGFNWDSAPR
+1381 GVMLQGFTWNSAPR
-1395 GASTYWYKWYDI
+1395 GTGWNKENPSPYWGKWYGI
-1407 MANNGTQI
+1407 MKKNAASI
-1415 GKTFDYVW
+1415 KDTFEYVW
-1423 FPSPCKTNTAS
+1423 FNPPSVCDTSS
-1434 SEGYGPTEWFD
+1434 SEGYAPTEL
-1445 FNNCYGTETQ
+1445 NNLNSYYGTADE
-1455 LKNAISSISPA
+1455 LKEVIQAIQPA
-1466 KAVADIVVNHRE
+1466 KAIADIVVNHRA
-1478 GYSSWGDFANP
+1478 GSTCWGDFTNP
-1489 TLNVVKGSNYK
+1489 DWGVVKGVKYP
-1500 AICSDDEGFTSEPE
+1500 AICSDDEAFNASSGDKAH
-1514 YMGKVGANMR
+1514 MVGKPSGA
-1524 GAKDTGATYE
+1524 ADTGATYG
-1534 ASRDLDHT
+1534 AYRDLDHT
-1542 NTDVQNG
+1542 NTVVQDGIIAWMNDV
-1549 IKEYLSRLKA
+1549 LKPA
-1559 VGFEGWRYDFVKGF
+1559 GFVGWRYDYVKGF
-1573 DGLYVG
+1573 AGKYVG
-1579 QYNSASSPS
+1579 KYNAGSSAQFS
-1588 FAVGEYW
+1588 VGEYW
-1595 PGTDD
+1595 PTA
-1600 GGGYFSAS
+1600 GYNAS
-1608 NPSGWENKIK
+1608 SPSGWGDEIK
-1618 NWISRTQTG
+1618 NWITSTEEESGQKSR
-1627 GYKTK
+1627 
-1632 AFDFVLKGI
+1632 AFDFALKGAM
-1641 FNDIFGCSY
+1641 NSVFGWG
-1650 TGGSNSASN
+1650 TTAGSGNYALLADESN
-1659 NFSYLA
+1659 LYISQP
-1665 STATL
+1665 SD
-1670 VNSMPEYAVTF
+1670 AVTF
-1681 VDNHDT
+1681 IDNHDT
-1687 GSTQG
+1687 GSNQG
-1692 HWKLPDTAVPASYA
+1692 HWELNRNKIGAGYA
-1706 YILTHPGYP
+1706 LILTHPGVP
-1715 CVAWQHYFSYAES
+1715 CVSWSHYFTFNEGGNGDTTYPYSGLGAAQSYLA
-1728 GNSSNAGS
+1728 GNTV
-1736 GQYISGNRAGTD
+1736 AGTEK
-1748 GDGNSITL
+1748 TL
-1756 RELIDI
+1756 REHIDYLIQ
-1762 LIELR
+1762 LR
-1767 KNLAVECDS
+1767 KETGIEYDSVRTTLKADS
-1776 SIEFLSS
+1776 SVYAAEITGTNGSLIVSIGGSYTPSADGYAGNNPIYGGTNFKIWKKGVNGEYTSGGETTVELSVTNNCGS
-1783 SSTCYAAKVTGQNGA
+1783 GNAMFFTGTFTEAEAWTIAVRGTWSSGNVWKATVTVPSSGTFMWKALKGTYSSTETVAINGNTWTWQNNPNNSYPA
-1798 FIVTLGTSLYN
+1798 TTS
-1809 CSDSDYSLVAS
+1809 
-1820 GTNYKVWQSG
+1820 
-1830 GSSSS
+1830 
-1835 KCRTPVITISGGKAT
+1835 ITQ
-1850 ITCGTEGAAIKY
+1850 
-1862 GFSSGAMNST
+1862 F
-1872 YSAPVTMTA
+1872 P
-1881 GQTIYAYATKDGL
+1881 
-1894 EDSGVASKT
+1894 
-1903 YTALT
+1903 
-1908 TFKATSSATWIT
+1908 
-1920 DDECVIFAWCWGGG
+1920 
-1934 AGEGAWYEGTSDSSG
+1934 
-1949 GFTWEAPGD
+1949 
-1958 ITHFKLARCIKGT
+1958 
-1971 TVPDWKN
+1971 
-1978 KSDTPGRIYNQT
+1978 
-1990 ADYQTESGVTQYS
+1990 
-2003 VSWD
+2003 

>member
-1 MSHSC
+1 M
-6 IKRTFLF
+6 RRFYLFLTVVLFLF
-13 AFLFVATFFYSCSS
+13 FSCANNIADNKNDLAAMLILQNLQNKETSNTTVKYGSITINTGNSESRATDVASISKATVTVYWGNKAEEKKDASVDFSGNGIGSVTINEIPVGKNRIVVVEAAENFNNIINKMAGIEISAVTDIKAGNNNVTVNWKSTAEGNVYRRLLSSSKVNFENISRNDVQALINENVHSS
-27 LISDLEKEEKS
+27 LINSDLIAADIINNSKKSADYYVKTAGSVKFTSDSSENNVIFQVCDPASAKLDSIRSGVNIISGITPGTWKVFGVLNDSVIFS
-38 KSSEQA
+38 KSVDVASGAEVDLGTIQFKTPVPRLEDSTGKQISEF
-44 KYIGQPSVTISAVS
+44 ISGSTKVYLNARTYDDETPLS
-58 QEDVVVE
+58 DVVIYYTTDGTE
-65 SVEQGTDFVLKA
+65 PDASSTKYTSDGISVDVGTTLKA
-77 EGVKGEN
+77 V
-84 DTGSLKYQWYTNSTA
+84 
-99 SYSAENPGTAISG
+99 
-112 ANKSSYIVKTSEET
+112 
-126 EVGAHFYY
+126 
-134 CRVESSLDE
+134 
-143 NAFAIS
+143 AIS
-149 NVLTVV
+149 NLLG
-155 VNEKTP
+155 NS
-161 IINAFDIVISGISEN
+161 N
-176 FTVSSGKNF
+176 VSSWTFEKPSIGMQHPKTGNY
-185 TVSVNAYVPEGSGK
+185 SV
-199 GTLTYQ
+199 
-205 WYSASS
+205 AST
-211 SSDSQGT
+211 DTTAVLG
-218 LISGETNASLT
+218 
-229 SSYTLTVEDSKTL
+229 
-242 YYFCVVTNTISDNRD
+242 
-257 GGNKSTS
+257 
-264 EVSSVVSVTVNNAI
+264 
-278 NANVPTASSSFQNVT
+278 ANVK
-293 TVIDNIAASYTV
+293 
-305 SVSASAGTGDGRGNL
+305 GD
-320 SYQWYKSQAADV
+320 K
-332 DGQLIAG
+332 
-339 KTESSLTVERLE
+339 
-351 LASVKTYFYYCI
+351 
-363 VTNTISDNG
+363 
-372 DGGQKSASTKAGP
+372 
-385 YSIDVR
+385 
-391 AITFAKE
+391 
-398 PQINRSPVDVIVD
+398 
-411 GESSEDVVLS
+411 
-421 VVAVSGAGEGSGIL
+421 
-435 SYQWYS
+435 
-441 SSSSSAEG
+441 
-449 IAISG
+449 
-454 ANSASYPVS
+454 
-463 RSSITKTGS
+463 
-472 YYYCKVTNTILD
+472 
-484 YGVQRTATKNTVPVK
+484 
-499 VSLVSIGNKH
+499 
-509 PSTGDYSQTNT
+509 
-520 DTSSPIGATVGSSN
+520 
-534 TSFVLYSK
+534 TSFVLYSA

-551 YQNPYGDALP
+551 YSKPFGDAVPL
-561 KYDYWMEK
+561 YDYWMEK
-569 DSNDYWRVTVK
+569 DSNNYWRITLN
-580 GNLTGAIYAFRCW
+580 GNLKNAIYAFRCW

-616 DENGNRFNP
+616 DSNGNRFNP

-836 PWNGKKDNNEQVT
+836 PWNGSKDNNAQVT
-849 IVSMRGIDNSTYY
+849 VVSMRGIDNSTYY
-862 SLVPNDKS
+862 SLVPSDKS

-932 NAATTVKIAE
+932 NAVTTVKIAE

-958 GGNSYQVGNFPD
+958 GNNSYQVGNFPD

-1004 SLNHFGAEEPSV
+1004 SLNHFGAAEPSV

-1043 LQWPFGPSDGGNGD
+1043 LTWPFGPSDGGNGD

-1141 YTDKFGTFANTEGK
+1141 YTDKFGKFANTERK

-1171 NESLRQITGVDAP
+1171 NESLRQITGADAP

-1226 YDASFTFPSP
+1226 YDASFTIPAP

-1249 NWAET
+1249 NWAEK

-1266 RRDSSGTYSVGPYT
+1266 RRDSSSTYDVGPYT

-1290 PVCATPVISGT
+1290 PVCVTPIISGT
-1301 SPFDTSTQITI
+1301 SPFETSTQITI

-1318 AKIYYTLNGNIPS
+1318 AKIYYTLDGNTPS

-1340 AFTVTEKTSV
+1340 AFTVTERTSV
-1350 KAIAVSDGYKASS
+1350 KAIAVLDGYKTSS
-1363 VTSKIFYV
+1363 VASKTFYV

-1381 AVMLQGFNWDSAPR
+1381 AVMLQGFTWNSAPR
-1395 GASTYWYKWYDI
+1395 GTSWNKENPSPYWGKWYGI
-1407 MANNGTQI
+1407 MKKNASSI
-1415 GKTFDYVW
+1415 KDTFGYVW
-1423 FPSPCKTNTAS
+1423 FNPPSVCDTNS
-1434 SEGYGPTEWFD
+1434 SEGYAPTELND
-1445 FNNCYGTETQ
+1445 LNSYYGTAAE
-1455 LKNAISSISPA
+1455 LKEVIQAIQPA
-1466 KAVADIVVNHRE
+1466 KAIADIVVNHRA
-1478 GYSSWGDFANP
+1478 GSTCWGDFTNP
-1489 TLNVVKGSNYK
+1489 DWGVVKGVKYP
-1500 AICSDDEGFTSEPE
+1500 AICSDDEAFNAGSGDKDH
-1514 YMGKVGANMR
+1514 MVGKPSGA
-1524 GAKDTGATYE
+1524 ADTGATYG
-1534 ASRDLDHT
+1534 AYRDLDHT
-1542 NTDVQNG
+1542 NTVVQQG
-1549 IKEYLSRLKA
+1549 IIDWMNNVLKPA
-1559 VGFEGWRYDFVKGF
+1559 GFVGWRYDYVKGF
-1573 DGLYVG
+1573 GARYVG
-1579 QYNSASSPS
+1579 QYNADSSAEFS
-1588 FAVGEYW
+1588 VGEYW
-1595 PGTDD
+1595 PTA
-1600 GGGYFSAS
+1600 GYSID
-1608 NPSGWENKIK
+1608 NPSSWGNEIK
-1618 NWISRTQTG
+1618 NWISGTETG
-1627 GYKTK
+1627 GQRSR
-1632 AFDFVLKGI
+1632 AFDFALKGAMNGV
-1641 FNDIFGCSY
+1641 FNEGKSY
-1650 TGGSNSASN
+1650 AKLADDSNLYISQPAD
-1659 NFSYLA
+1659 
-1665 STATL
+1665 
-1670 VNSMPEYAVTF
+1670 AVTF

-1687 GSTQG
+1687 GSNQN
-1692 HWKLPDTAVPASYA
+1692 HWPVNSEKIGLAYA
-1706 YILTHPGYP
+1706 LILTHPGVP
-1715 CVAWQHYFSYAES
+1715 CVAWSHYFTFAEGGNGDTTYPYS
-1728 GNSSNAGS
+1728 G
-1736 GQYISGNRAGTD
+1736 ISAAGTYV
-1748 GDGNSITL
+1748 GGSNVAGTSITL
-1756 RELIDI
+1756 RQHIDYLIG
-1762 LIELR
+1762 LR
-1767 KNLAVECDS
+1767 KELGIEYDSERVTKKADS
-1776 SIEFLSS
+1776 SG
-1783 SSTCYAAKVTGQNGA
+1783 YAAEITGTNGSL
-1798 FIVTLGTSLYN
+1798 IVLIGTGYTP
-1809 CSDSDYSLVAS
+1809 SDFEYEEVYS
-1820 GTNYKVWQSG
+1820 GTNFKIWKKDGSG
-1830 GSSSS
+1830 VQ

-1850 ITCGTEGAAIKY
+1850 ITCGTDGATIMY
-1862 GFSSGAMNST
+1862 GFSSTEMIST
-1872 YSAPVTMTA
+1872 YSAPVTMTD

-1894 EDSGVASKT
+1894 KDSGVASKA

-1949 GFTWEAPGD
+1949 GFTWDAPGD
-1958 ITHFKLARCIKGT
+1958 ITNFLLARCIKGT

-1978 KSDTPGRIYNQT
+1978 KSDTPGRIYNKT
-1990 ADYQTESGVTQYS
+1990 NDCAVTSGTTQYT
-2003 VSWD
+2003 VQWN

>member
-1 MSHSC
+1 M
-6 IKRTFLF
+6 RRFYLFLTVVLFLF
-13 AFLFVATFFYSCSS
+13 FSCANNIADNKNDLAAMLILQNLQKKETSNTTVKYGSITINTGNSESRATDVASISRATVTVYWGNKAEEKKDALVDFSGNGKGSVTINEIPVGKNRVIVVEAAENFNNIINKMAGIEISAVTDVEAGNNNVTVNWKSTAEGNVYRRLLSSSEVNFENISRNDVQALINENVHSS
-27 LISDLEKEEKS
+27 LIDSDSIAADIINNSKKSADSYVKTAGSVKFTSGSSENNVIFQVCDPASAKLNSISSGVNKISGVTPGTWKVLGLLNDSVIFS
-38 KSSEQA
+38 KSVDVASGAEVDLGTIQFKTPVPRLEDSTGKQISEF
-44 KYIGQPSVTISAVS
+44 ISGSTKVYLKARTYDDETPLS
-58 QEDVVVE
+58 DVVIYYTTD
-65 SVEQGTDFVLKA
+65 GTDPDASSTKYTSDGISVNIGTTLKA
-77 EGVKGEN
+77 VAISSLLGNSNVSSWTFEKPSIGMQHPKTGNYSVASTDTTAVLGANVKG
-84 DTGSLKYQWYTNSTA
+84 DK
-99 SYSAENPGTAISG
+99 
-112 ANKSSYIVKTSEET
+112 
-126 EVGAHFYY
+126 
-134 CRVESSLDE
+134 
-143 NAFAIS
+143 
-149 NVLTVV
+149 
-155 VNEKTP
+155 
-161 IINAFDIVISGISEN
+161 
-176 FTVSSGKNF
+176 
-185 TVSVNAYVPEGSGK
+185 
-199 GTLTYQ
+199 
-205 WYSASS
+205 
-211 SSDSQGT
+211 
-218 LISGETNASLT
+218 
-229 SSYTLTVEDSKTL
+229 
-242 YYFCVVTNTISDNRD
+242 
-257 GGNKSTS
+257 
-264 EVSSVVSVTVNNAI
+264 
-278 NANVPTASSSFQNVT
+278 
-293 TVIDNIAASYTV
+293 
-305 SVSASAGTGDGRGNL
+305 
-320 SYQWYKSQAADV
+320 
-332 DGQLIAG
+332 
-339 KTESSLTVERLE
+339 
-351 LASVKTYFYYCI
+351 
-363 VTNTISDNG
+363 
-372 DGGQKSASTKAGP
+372 
-385 YSIDVR
+385 
-391 AITFAKE
+391 
-398 PQINRSPVDVIVD
+398 
-411 GESSEDVVLS
+411 
-421 VVAVSGAGEGSGIL
+421 
-435 SYQWYS
+435 
-441 SSSSSAEG
+441 
-449 IAISG
+449 
-454 ANSASYPVS
+454 
-463 RSSITKTGS
+463 
-472 YYYCKVTNTILD
+472 
-484 YGVQRTATKNTVPVK
+484 
-499 VSLVSIGNKH
+499 
-509 PSTGDYSQTNT
+509 
-520 DTSSPIGATVGSSN
+520 
-534 TSFVLYSK
+534 TSFVLYSA

-551 YQNPYGDALP
+551 YSKPFGDAVPL
-561 KYDYWMEK
+561 YDYWMEK
-569 DSNDYWRVTVK
+569 DSNNYWRITLN
-580 GNLTGAIYAFRCW
+580 GNLKNAIYAFRCW

-836 PWNGKKDNNEQVT
+836 PWNGSKDNNAQVT
-849 IVSMRGIDNSTYY
+849 VVSMRGIDNSTYY
-862 SLVPNDKS
+862 SLVPSDKS

-899 WIDEMGVDGFR
+899 WIDEMGIDGFR

-932 NAATTVKIAE
+932 NAVTTVKIAE

-958 GGNSYQVGNFPD
+958 GNNSYQVGNFPD

-1004 SLNHFGAEEPSV
+1004 SLNHFGAAEPSV

-1043 LQWPFGPSDGGNGD
+1043 LTWPFGPSDGGNGD

-1155 NGNFDFARFVM
+1155 NGNFDFACFVM

-1226 YDASFTFPSP
+1226 YDASFTIPSP

-1261 TDTSY
+1261 SDTSY
-1266 RRDSSGTYSVGPYT
+1266 RRDSSSTYSVGPYT

-1301 SPFDTSTQITI
+1301 SPFETSTQITI

-1318 AKIYYTLNGNIPS
+1318 AKIYYTLNGNTPS
-1331 QENGTLYTG
+1331 EENGTLYTG

-1350 KAIAVSDGYKASS
+1350 NAIAVSDGYKTSS
-1363 VTSKIFYV
+1363 VASKTFYV

-1466 KAVADIVVNHRE
+1466 KAVADIVVNHRD

-1524 GAKDTGATYE
+1524 GAKDTGATYGP
-1534 ASRDLDHT
+1534 SRDLDHT

-1618 NWISRTQTG
+1618 SWISRTQTG

-1783 SSTCYAAKVTGQNGA
+1783 SSTCYAVKVTGQNGA

-1835 KCRTPVITISGGKAT
+1835 KCRTPVITISGGNAT
-1850 ITCGTEGAAIKY
+1850 ITCGTDGATIMY
-1862 GFSSGAMNST
+1862 GFSSTEMIST
-1872 YSAPVTMTA
+1872 YSASVTMTD

-1903 YTALT
+1903 YTAGKTLT
-1908 TFKATSSATWIT
+1908 VTADDWTWNSAS
-1920 DDECVIFAWCWGGG
+1920 VFAWVWKTGSTGS
-1934 AGEGAWYEGTSDSSG
+1934 W
-1949 GFTWEAPGD
+1949 
-1958 ITHFKLARCIKGT
+1958 IKCTGSGT
-1971 TVPDWKN
+1971 TVNVEVPADADNFLLVRCPVGTTTPSWN
-1978 KSDTPGRIYNQT
+1978 ATGDSPGRIYNKT
-1990 ADYQTESGVTQYS
+1990 ADIKITSSSSYTVAF
-2003 VSWD
+2003 VDN

>member
-1 MSHSC
+1 M
-6 IKRTFLF
+6 RRFYLFLTVVLFLF
-13 AFLFVATFFYSCSS
+13 FSCANNIADNKNDLAAMLILQNLQKKETSNTTVKYGSITINTGNSESRATDVASISKATVTVYWGNKAEEKKDALVDFSGNGTGLVTINEIPVGKNRVIVVEAAENINNIINKMAGIEISAVTDIKAGNNNVTVNWKSTAEGNVYRRLLSSSKVNFENISRNDVQALINENVHSS
-27 LISDLEKEEKS
+27 LINSDLIAADIINNSKKS
-38 KSSEQA
+38 ADYYVKTAGSVKFTSDSSENNVIFQVCDPASA
-44 KYIGQPSVTISAVS
+44 KLDSIRS
-58 QEDVVVE
+58 
-65 SVEQGTDFVLKA
+65 
-77 EGVKGEN
+77 GVN
-84 DTGSLKYQWYTNSTA
+84 
-99 SYSAENPGTAISG
+99 I
-112 ANKSSYIVKTSEET
+112 
-126 EVGAHFYY
+126 
-134 CRVESSLDE
+134 
-143 NAFAIS
+143 
-149 NVLTVV
+149 
-155 VNEKTP
+155 
-161 IINAFDIVISGISEN
+161 ISGITPGTWKVFGVLNDSVIFSKSVDVASGAEVDLGTIQFKTPVPRLEDSTGKQISEFISGSTKVYLN
-176 FTVSSGKNF
+176 ARTYDDETPLSDVVIYYTTDGTEPDASSTKYTSAGISVNIGTTLKAVAISSLLGNSNVSSWTFEKPAIGMQHPKTGNY
-185 TVSVNAYVPEGSGK
+185 SV
-199 GTLTYQ
+199 
-205 WYSASS
+205 
-211 SSDSQGT
+211 
-218 LISGETNASLT
+218 
-229 SSYTLTVEDSKTL
+229 
-242 YYFCVVTNTISDNRD
+242 
-257 GGNKSTS
+257 
-264 EVSSVVSVTVNNAI
+264 
-278 NANVPTASSSFQNVT
+278 
-293 TVIDNIAASYTV
+293 
-305 SVSASAGTGDGRGNL
+305 
-320 SYQWYKSQAADV
+320 
-332 DGQLIAG
+332 
-339 KTESSLTVERLE
+339 
-351 LASVKTYFYYCI
+351 
-363 VTNTISDNG
+363 
-372 DGGQKSASTKAGP
+372 ASTDTTA
-385 YSIDVR
+385 
-391 AITFAKE
+391 
-398 PQINRSPVDVIVD
+398 
-411 GESSEDVVLS
+411 VL
-421 VVAVSGAGEGSGIL
+421 
-435 SYQWYS
+435 
-441 SSSSSAEG
+441 
-449 IAISG
+449 G
-454 ANSASYPVS
+454 AN
-463 RSSITKTGS
+463 IK
-472 YYYCKVTNTILD
+472 
-484 YGVQRTATKNTVPVK
+484 
-499 VSLVSIGNKH
+499 
-509 PSTGDYSQTNT
+509 GDK
-520 DTSSPIGATVGSSN
+520 
-534 TSFVLYSK
+534 TSFVLYSA

-551 YQNPYGDALP
+551 YSKPFGDAIPL
-561 KYDYWMEK
+561 YDYWMEK
-569 DSNDYWRVTVK
+569 DSNNYWRITLN
-580 GNLTGAIYAFRCW
+580 GNLKNAIYAFRCW

-836 PWNGKKDNNEQVT
+836 PWNGSKDNNAQVT
-849 IVSMRGIDNSTYY
+849 VVSMRGIDNSTYY
-862 SLVPNDKS
+862 SLVPSDKS

-932 NAATTVKIAE
+932 NAETTVKIAE

-958 GGNSYQVGNFPD
+958 GNNSYQVGNFPD

-1004 SLNHFGAEEPSV
+1004 SLNHFGAAEPSV

-1043 LQWPFGPSDGGNGD
+1043 LTWPFGPSDGGNGD

-1064 TEAASNRQRAR
+1064 AEVASNRQRAR

-1141 YTDKFGTFANTEGK
+1141 YTDKFGKFANTEGK

-1171 NESLRQITGVDAP
+1171 NESLRQITGDDAP

-1249 NWAET
+1249 SWAET

-1266 RRDSSGTYSVGPYT
+1266 RRDSSSAYSVGPYT

-1290 PVCATPVISGT
+1290 SVCVTPVISGT

-1318 AKIYYTLNGNIPS
+1318 AKIYYTLDGDTPS
-1331 QENGTLYTG
+1331 EENGTLYTG

-1363 VTSKIFYV
+1363 VALKTFYV

-1381 AVMLQGFNWDSAPR
+1381 GVMLQGFTWNSAPR
-1395 GASTYWYKWYDI
+1395 GTGWNKENPSPYWGKWYDI
-1407 MANNGTQI
+1407 MKKNASSI
-1415 GKTFDYVW
+1415 KDTFGYVW
-1423 FPSPCKTNTAS
+1423 FNPPSICDTNS
-1434 SEGYGPTEWFD
+1434 SEGYAPTELND
-1445 FNNCYGTETQ
+1445 LNSYYGTAEE
-1455 LKNAISSISPA
+1455 LKEVISAIQPA
-1466 KAVADIVVNHRE
+1466 KAIADIVVNHRA
-1478 GYSSWGDFANP
+1478 GSTSWGDFTNP
-1489 TLNVVKGSNYK
+1489 SWCEDYY
-1500 AICSDDEGFTSEPE
+1500 AICSDDEGFTNSSSPM
-1514 YMGKVGANMR
+1514 YNSSKKGSP
-1524 GAKDTGATYE
+1524 DTGDGYGAY
-1534 ASRDLDHT
+1534 RDIDHT
-1542 NTDVQNG
+1542 NTSVQDGIIAWMNDV
-1549 IKEYLSRLKA
+1549 LKPA
-1559 VGFEGWRYDFVKGF
+1559 GFVGWRYDYVKGF
-1573 DGLYVG
+1573 AGKYVG
-1579 QYNSASSPS
+1579 KYNAGSDAQFS
-1588 FAVGEYW
+1588 VGEYW
-1595 PGTDD
+1595 PTAD
-1600 GGGYFSAS
+1600 YNAS
-1608 NPSGWENKIK
+1608 SPSGWGNEIK
-1618 NWISRTQTG
+1618 NWIASTEEESGQKSR
-1627 GYKTK
+1627 
-1632 AFDFVLKGI
+1632 AFDFVLKGAM
-1641 FNDIFGCSY
+1641 NSVFGCTWREGSY
-1650 TGGSNSASN
+1650 PNYTSGGSSGSGNYALLADESN
-1659 NFSYLA
+1659 LYISQP
-1665 STATL
+1665 SD
-1670 VNSMPEYAVTF
+1670 AVTF
-1681 VDNHDT
+1681 IDNHDT
-1687 GSTQG
+1687 GSNQG
-1692 HWKLPDTAVPASYA
+1692 HWELNRNKIGAGYA
-1706 YILTHPGYP
+1706 LILTHPGVP
-1715 CVAWQHYFSYAES
+1715 CVSWSHYFTFNEGGNGNTTYPYSGLEAEQSYLA
-1728 GNSSNAGS
+1728 GNTV
-1736 GQYISGNRAGTD
+1736 AGTEK
-1748 GDGNSITL
+1748 TL
-1756 RELIDI
+1756 REHIDYLIQ
-1762 LIELR
+1762 LR
-1767 KNLAVECDS
+1767 KETGIEYDSVRTTLKADS
-1776 SIEFLSS
+1776 SVYAAEITGTNGSLIVSIGGSYTPSADGYAGNNPIYGGTNFKIWKKGVNGEYTSGGETTVELSVTNDCGS
-1783 SSTCYAAKVTGQNGA
+1783 GNAMFFTGTFTEAETWTIAVRGTWNSGNVWKATVTVPSSGTFMWKALKGTYSSTETVAIDGNTWTWQNNPNNSYPA
-1798 FIVTLGTSLYN
+1798 TTS
-1809 CSDSDYSLVAS
+1809 
-1820 GTNYKVWQSG
+1820 
-1830 GSSSS
+1830 
-1835 KCRTPVITISGGKAT
+1835 ITQ
-1850 ITCGTEGAAIKY
+1850 
-1862 GFSSGAMNST
+1862 F
-1872 YSAPVTMTA
+1872 P
-1881 GQTIYAYATKDGL
+1881 
-1894 EDSGVASKT
+1894 
-1903 YTALT
+1903 
-1908 TFKATSSATWIT
+1908 
-1920 DDECVIFAWCWGGG
+1920 
-1934 AGEGAWYEGTSDSSG
+1934 
-1949 GFTWEAPGD
+1949 
-1958 ITHFKLARCIKGT
+1958 
-1971 TVPDWKN
+1971 
-1978 KSDTPGRIYNQT
+1978 
-1990 ADYQTESGVTQYS
+1990 
-2003 VSWD
+2003 

>member
-38 KSSEQA
+38 KSSEPT

-211 SSDSQGT
+211 SSDSRGT
-218 LISGETNASLT
+218 LISGETNASLN
-229 SSYTLTVEDSKTL
+229 SSYTLTAEDSKTL
-242 YYFCVVTNTISDNRD
+242 YYFCVVTNTILDNGD

-332 DGQLIAG
+332 DGQMIAG
-339 KTESSLTVERLE
+339 KTESSLTVESSE

-391 AITFAKE
+391 AITLAKE

-411 GESSEDVVLS
+411 GESSEDVELS

-435 SYQWYS
+435 SYQWYK

-454 ANSASYPVS
+454 ANSDSYPVS

-472 YYYCKVTNTILD
+472 YYYCKVTNTIDD
-484 YGVQRTATKNTVPVK
+484 YGVQRTATKDTVPVK

-520 DTSSPIGATVGSSN
+520 DTSSPIVATVGSSN

-593 GPNWEYSDE
+593 GPNWTYSDE

-616 DENGNRFNP
+616 DSNGNRFNP
-625 NKVVFDPYAKEI
+625 NKVLFDPYAKEI

-666 RNYDSGKIAPKGY
+666 RNYDTGKIAPKGY
-679 VISDSTSYG
+679 IISDSTSYG

-723 YSQFASVQDIPSEY
+723 YSQFDAVQDIPSEY

-836 PWNGKKDNNEQVT
+836 PWNGSKDNNAQVT
-849 IVSMRGIDNSTYY
+849 VVSMRGIDNSTYY
-862 SLVPNDKS
+862 SLVPSDKS

-958 GGNSYQVGNFPD
+958 GNNSYQVGNFPD

-1171 NESLRQITGVDAP
+1171 NESLRQITGADAP

-1194 GWEDSGCKKAVMING
+1194 GWVDSGCKKAVMING

-1249 NWAET
+1249 TWAET

-1266 RRDSSGTYSVGPYT
+1266 RRDSSSTYSVGPYT

-1290 PVCATPVISGT
+1290 PTCATPVISGT
-1301 SPFDTSTQITI
+1301 SPFETSTQITI
-1312 ECSTEG
+1312 DCSTEG
-1318 AKIYYTLNGNIPS
+1318 AKIYYTLDGNTPS
-1331 QENGTLYTG
+1331 EENGTLYTG

-1363 VTSKIFYV
+1363 VASKIFYV

-1524 GAKDTGATYE
+1524 GAKDTGATYGP
-1534 ASRDLDHT
+1534 SRDLDHT

-1783 SSTCYAAKVTGQNGA
+1783 TSTCYAAKVTGQNGA

-1830 GSSSS
+1830 GKSSS
-1835 KCRTPVITISGGKAT
+1835 KCRTPVITISGGKAI

-1862 GFSSGAMNST
+1862 GFSSGAMNGT
-1872 YSAPVTMTA
+1872 YSAPVTMTD

-1903 YTALT
+1903 YTALQ

-1920 DDECVIFAWCWGGG
+1920 NNGCVVFAWCWGGG
-1934 AGEGAWYEGTSDSSG
+1934 AGEGAWYAGNSDSSG

-1958 ITHFKLARCIKGT
+1958 ITHFLLARCIKGT
-1971 TVPDWKN
+1971 TVPDWEN
-1978 KSDTPGRIYNQT
+1978 KSDTPGRVYNKT
-1990 ADYQTESGVTQYS
+1990 DDYPTESGVTQYS

>member
-1 MSHSC
+1 M
-6 IKRTFLF
+6 RRFYLFLTVVLFLF
-13 AFLFVATFFYSCSS
+13 FSCANNIADNKNDLAAMLILQNLQKKETSNTTVKYGSITINTGNSESRATDVASISRATVTVYWGNKAEEKKDALVDFSGNGKGSVTINEIPVGKNRVIVVEAAENINNIINKMTGIEISAVTDIKAGNNNVTVNWKSTAEGNVYRKLLSSSKVNFENISRDDVQALINENVHSS
-27 LISDLEKEEKS
+27 LIDSDLIAADIINNSKKS
-38 KSSEQA
+38 ADSYVKTAGSVKFTSDSSENNVIFQVCDPASA
-44 KYIGQPSVTISAVS
+44 KLDSIRS
-58 QEDVVVE
+58 
-65 SVEQGTDFVLKA
+65 
-77 EGVKGEN
+77 GVN
-84 DTGSLKYQWYTNSTA
+84 
-99 SYSAENPGTAISG
+99 I
-112 ANKSSYIVKTSEET
+112 
-126 EVGAHFYY
+126 
-134 CRVESSLDE
+134 
-143 NAFAIS
+143 
-149 NVLTVV
+149 
-155 VNEKTP
+155 
-161 IINAFDIVISGISEN
+161 ISGITPGTWKVFGLLNDSVIFSKSVDVASGAEVDLGTIQFKTPVPRLEDSTGKQISEFISGSTKVYLN
-176 FTVSSGKNF
+176 ARTYDDETPLSDVVIYYTTDGTEPDASSTKYTSDGISVNIGTTLKAVAISSLLGNSNVSSWTFEKPAIGMQHPKTGNY
-185 TVSVNAYVPEGSGK
+185 SV
-199 GTLTYQ
+199 
-205 WYSASS
+205 
-211 SSDSQGT
+211 
-218 LISGETNASLT
+218 
-229 SSYTLTVEDSKTL
+229 
-242 YYFCVVTNTISDNRD
+242 
-257 GGNKSTS
+257 
-264 EVSSVVSVTVNNAI
+264 
-278 NANVPTASSSFQNVT
+278 
-293 TVIDNIAASYTV
+293 
-305 SVSASAGTGDGRGNL
+305 
-320 SYQWYKSQAADV
+320 
-332 DGQLIAG
+332 
-339 KTESSLTVERLE
+339 
-351 LASVKTYFYYCI
+351 
-363 VTNTISDNG
+363 
-372 DGGQKSASTKAGP
+372 ASTDKTA
-385 YSIDVR
+385 
-391 AITFAKE
+391 
-398 PQINRSPVDVIVD
+398 
-411 GESSEDVVLS
+411 VL
-421 VVAVSGAGEGSGIL
+421 
-435 SYQWYS
+435 
-441 SSSSSAEG
+441 
-449 IAISG
+449 G
-454 ANSASYPVS
+454 AN
-463 RSSITKTGS
+463 IK
-472 YYYCKVTNTILD
+472 
-484 YGVQRTATKNTVPVK
+484 
-499 VSLVSIGNKH
+499 
-509 PSTGDYSQTNT
+509 GDK
-520 DTSSPIGATVGSSN
+520 
-534 TSFVLYSK
+534 TSFVLYSA

-551 YQNPYGDALP
+551 YSKPFGDAVPL
-561 KYDYWMEK
+561 YDYWMEK
-569 DSNDYWRVTVK
+569 DSNNYWRITLN
-580 GNLTGAIYAFRCW
+580 GNLKNAIYAFRCW

-652 TEKPYNALSTGADF
+652 TETPYNALSTGADF

-836 PWNGKKDNNEQVT
+836 PWNGSKDNNAQVT
-849 IVSMRGIDNSTYY
+849 VVSMRGIDNSTYY
-862 SLVPNDKS
+862 SLVPSDKS

-932 NAATTVKIAE
+932 NAETTVKIAE

-958 GGNSYQVGNFPD
+958 GNNSYQVGNFPD

-1004 SLNHFGAEEPSV
+1004 SLNHFGAAEPSV

-1043 LQWPFGPSDGGNGD
+1043 LTWPFGPSDGGNGD

-1141 YTDKFGTFANTEGK
+1141 YTDKFGKFANTEGK

-1226 YDASFTFPSP
+1226 YDASFTIPAP

-1249 NWAET
+1249 SWAET

-1266 RRDSSGTYSVGPYT
+1266 RLDSSSTYSVGPYT

-1290 PVCATPVISGT
+1290 SVCATPVISGT
-1301 SPFDTSTQITI
+1301 SPFETSTQITI

-1318 AKIYYTLNGNIPS
+1318 AKIYYSLDGNTPS
-1331 QENGTLYTG
+1331 EENGTLYTG
-1340 AFTVTEKTSV
+1340 AFTVTERTSV
-1350 KAIAVSDGYKASS
+1350 KAIAVLDGYKTSS
-1363 VTSKIFYV
+1363 VASKTFYV

-1381 AVMLQGFNWDSAPR
+1381 AVMLQGFTWNSAPR
-1395 GASTYWYKWYDI
+1395 GTSWNKENPSPYWGKWYGI
-1407 MANNGTQI
+1407 MKKNASSI
-1415 GKTFDYVW
+1415 KDTFGYVW
-1423 FPSPCKTNTAS
+1423 FNPPSVCDTSS
-1434 SEGYGPTEWFD
+1434 SEGYAPTEL
-1445 FNNCYGTETQ
+1445 NNLNSYYGTADE
-1455 LKNAISSISPA
+1455 LKEVIQAIQPA
-1466 KAVADIVVNHRE
+1466 KAIADIVVNHRA
-1478 GYSSWGDFANP
+1478 GSTCWGDFTNP
-1489 TLNVVKGSNYK
+1489 SWCEDYY
-1500 AICSDDEGFTSEPE
+1500 AICSDDEGFTNSSSPM
-1514 YMGKVGANMR
+1514 YNSSKKGSP
-1524 GAKDTGATYE
+1524 DTGDGYGAY
-1534 ASRDLDHT
+1534 RDLDHT
-1542 NTDVQNG
+1542 NTVVQQG
-1549 IKEYLSRLKA
+1549 IIDWMNNVLKPA
-1559 VGFEGWRYDFVKGF
+1559 GFVGWRYDYVKGF
-1573 DGLYVG
+1573 GARYVG
-1579 QYNSASSPS
+1579 QYNADSSAEFS
-1588 FAVGEYW
+1588 VGEYW
-1595 PGTDD
+1595 PTA
-1600 GGGYFSAS
+1600 GYSID
-1608 NPSGWENKIK
+1608 NPSSWGNEIK
-1618 NWISRTQTG
+1618 NWISGTETG
-1627 GYKTK
+1627 GQRSR
-1632 AFDFVLKGI
+1632 AFDFALKGAMNGV
-1641 FNDIFGCSY
+1641 FNEGKSY
-1650 TGGSNSASN
+1650 AKLADDSNLYISQPAD
-1659 NFSYLA
+1659 
-1665 STATL
+1665 
-1670 VNSMPEYAVTF
+1670 AVTF

-1687 GSTQG
+1687 GSNQN
-1692 HWKLPDTAVPASYA
+1692 HWPVNSEKIGLAYA
-1706 YILTHPGYP
+1706 LILTHPGVP
-1715 CVAWQHYFSYAES
+1715 CVAWSHYFTFAEGGNGDTTYPHS
-1728 GNSSNAGS
+1728 G
-1736 GQYISGNRAGTD
+1736 ISAAGTYV
-1748 GDGNSITL
+1748 GGSNVAGTSNTL
-1756 RELIDI
+1756 RQHIDYLIG
-1762 LIELR
+1762 LR
-1767 KNLAVECDS
+1767 KELGIEYDSERETKKADS
-1776 SIEFLSS
+1776 SG
-1783 SSTCYAAKVTGQNGA
+1783 YAAEITGANGSL
-1798 FIVTLGTSLYN
+1798 IVLIGTGYTP
-1809 CSDSDYSLVAS
+1809 SDSEYEEVYS
-1820 GTNYKVWQSG
+1820 GTNFKIWKKDGSG
-1830 GSSSS
+1830 VQ
-1835 KCRTPVITISGGKAT
+1835 KCRTPVITISGGNAT
-1850 ITCGTEGAAIKY
+1850 ITCGTDGAAIMY
-1862 GFSSGAMNST
+1862 GFSSTAMNST
-1872 YSAPVTMTA
+1872 YSAPVTMTD

-1903 YTALT
+1903 YTSLT

-1920 DDECVIFAWCWGGG
+1920 DDGCVVFAWCWGGG
-1934 AGEGAWYEGTSDSSG
+1934 AGKGAW
-1949 GFTWEAPGD
+1949 
-1958 ITHFKLARCIKGT
+1958 
-1971 TVPDWKN
+1971 
-1978 KSDTPGRIYNQT
+1978 
-1990 ADYQTESGVTQYS
+1990 
-2003 VSWD
+2003 

>member
-1 MSHSC
+1 M
-6 IKRTFLF
+6 RRFYLFLTVVLFLF
-13 AFLFVATFFYSCSS
+13 FSCANNIADNKNDLAAMLILQNLQKKETSNTTVKYGSITINTGNSESRATDVASISRATVTVYWGNKAEEKKDASVDFSGNGIGSVTINEIPVGKNRVIVVEAAENINNIINKMAGIEISAVTDIKAGNNNVTVNWKSTAEGNVYRKLLSSSKVNFENISRDDVQALINENVHSS
-27 LISDLEKEEKS
+27 LIDSDSIADDIINNSKKSADSYVKTAGSVKFTSGSSENNVIFQVCDPASEKLKSISSGVNKISGVTPGTWKVFGVLNDSVIFS
-38 KSSEQA
+38 KSVDVASGAEVDLGTIQFKTPVPRLEDSTGKQISEF
-44 KYIGQPSVTISAVS
+44 ISGSTKVYLNARTYDDETPLS
-58 QEDVVVE
+58 DVVIYYTTDGTE
-65 SVEQGTDFVLKA
+65 PDASSTKYTSDGISVDVGTTLKA
-77 EGVKGEN
+77 V
-84 DTGSLKYQWYTNSTA
+84 
-99 SYSAENPGTAISG
+99 
-112 ANKSSYIVKTSEET
+112 
-126 EVGAHFYY
+126 
-134 CRVESSLDE
+134 
-143 NAFAIS
+143 AIS
-149 NVLTVV
+149 NLLG
-155 VNEKTP
+155 NS
-161 IINAFDIVISGISEN
+161 N
-176 FTVSSGKNF
+176 VSSWTFEKPSIGMQHPKTGNY
-185 TVSVNAYVPEGSGK
+185 SV
-199 GTLTYQ
+199 
-205 WYSASS
+205 AST
-211 SSDSQGT
+211 DTTAVLG
-218 LISGETNASLT
+218 
-229 SSYTLTVEDSKTL
+229 
-242 YYFCVVTNTISDNRD
+242 
-257 GGNKSTS
+257 
-264 EVSSVVSVTVNNAI
+264 
-278 NANVPTASSSFQNVT
+278 ANVK
-293 TVIDNIAASYTV
+293 
-305 SVSASAGTGDGRGNL
+305 GD
-320 SYQWYKSQAADV
+320 K
-332 DGQLIAG
+332 
-339 KTESSLTVERLE
+339 
-351 LASVKTYFYYCI
+351 
-363 VTNTISDNG
+363 
-372 DGGQKSASTKAGP
+372 
-385 YSIDVR
+385 
-391 AITFAKE
+391 
-398 PQINRSPVDVIVD
+398 
-411 GESSEDVVLS
+411 
-421 VVAVSGAGEGSGIL
+421 
-435 SYQWYS
+435 
-441 SSSSSAEG
+441 
-449 IAISG
+449 
-454 ANSASYPVS
+454 
-463 RSSITKTGS
+463 
-472 YYYCKVTNTILD
+472 
-484 YGVQRTATKNTVPVK
+484 
-499 VSLVSIGNKH
+499 
-509 PSTGDYSQTNT
+509 
-520 DTSSPIGATVGSSN
+520 
-534 TSFVLYSK
+534 TSFVLYSA

-551 YQNPYGDALP
+551 YSKPFGDAVPL
-561 KYDYWMEK
+561 YDYWMEK
-569 DSNDYWRVTVK
+569 DSNNYWRITLN
-580 GNLTGAIYAFRCW
+580 GNLKNAIYAFRCW

-616 DENGNRFNP
+616 DSNGNRFNP

-1004 SLNHFGAEEPSV
+1004 SLNHFGAAEPSV

-1043 LQWPFGPSDGGNGD
+1043 LTWPFGPSDGGNGD

-1130 TGSDGKAECGT
+1130 TGSGGKAECGT
-1141 YTDKFGTFANTEGK
+1141 YTDKFGKFANTEGK

-1249 NWAET
+1249 SWAET

-1266 RRDSSGTYSVGPYT
+1266 RRDSSSAYSVGPYT

-1290 PVCATPVISGT
+1290 SVCVTPVISGT

-1318 AKIYYTLNGNIPS
+1318 AKIYYTLDGDTPS
-1331 QENGTLYTG
+1331 EENGTLYTG

-1363 VTSKIFYV
+1363 VALKTFYV

-1381 AVMLQGFNWDSAPR
+1381 GVMLQGFTWNSAPR
-1395 GASTYWYKWYDI
+1395 GTGWNKENPSPYWGKWYGI
-1407 MANNGTQI
+1407 MKNNAASI
-1415 GKTFDYVW
+1415 KDTFEYVW
-1423 FPSPCKTNTAS
+1423 FNPPSICDSSS
-1434 SEGYGPTEWFD
+1434 SEGYAPTELND
-1445 FNNCYGTETQ
+1445 LNSYYGTADE
-1455 LKNAISSISPA
+1455 LKEVISAIQPA
-1466 KAVADIVVNHRE
+1466 KAIADIVVNHRA
-1478 GYSSWGDFANP
+1478 GSTSWGDFTNP
-1489 TLNVVKGSNYK
+1489 SWCEDYY
-1500 AICSDDEGFTSEPE
+1500 AICSDDEGFTNSSSPM
-1514 YMGKVGANMR
+1514 YNSSKKGSP
-1524 GAKDTGATYE
+1524 DTGDGYGAY
-1534 ASRDLDHT
+1534 RDIDHT
-1542 NTDVQNG
+1542 NTSVQDGIIAWMNDV
-1549 IKEYLSRLKA
+1549 LKPA
-1559 VGFEGWRYDFVKGF
+1559 GFVGWRYDYVKGF
-1573 DGLYVG
+1573 AGKYVG
-1579 QYNSASSPS
+1579 KYNAGSDAQFS
-1588 FAVGEYW
+1588 VGEYW
-1595 PGTDD
+1595 PTAD
-1600 GGGYFSAS
+1600 YNAS
-1608 NPSGWENKIK
+1608 SPSGWGDEIK
-1618 NWISRTQTG
+1618 NWITSTKEESGQKSR
-1627 GYKTK
+1627 
-1632 AFDFVLKGI
+1632 AFDFALKGAM
-1641 FNDIFGCSY
+1641 NSVFGCTWREGKYPNY
-1650 TGGSNSASN
+1650 TSGGSSGSGNYALLADESN
-1659 NFSYLA
+1659 LYISQP
-1665 STATL
+1665 SD
-1670 VNSMPEYAVTF
+1670 AVTF
-1681 VDNHDT
+1681 IDNHDT
-1687 GSTQG
+1687 GSNQG
-1692 HWKLPDTAVPASYA
+1692 HWELNRNKIGAGYA
-1706 YILTHPGYP
+1706 LILTHPGVP
-1715 CVAWQHYFSYAES
+1715 CVSWSHYFTFSEGGNGDTTYPYSGLGAAQSYLA
-1728 GNSSNAGS
+1728 GNTV
-1736 GQYISGNRAGTD
+1736 AGTEK
-1748 GDGNSITL
+1748 TL
-1756 RELIDI
+1756 REHIDYLIQ
-1762 LIELR
+1762 LR
-1767 KNLAVECDS
+1767 KETGIEYDSVRTTLKADS
-1776 SIEFLSS
+1776 SVYAAEITGTNGSLIVSIGGSYTPSADGYAGNNPIYGGTNFKIWKKGVNGEYTSGGETTVELSVTNDCGS
-1783 SSTCYAAKVTGQNGA
+1783 GNAMFFTGTFTEAETWTIAVRGTWSSGNVWKATVTVPSSGTFMWKALKGTYSSTETVAINGNTWTWQNNPNNSYPA
-1798 FIVTLGTSLYN
+1798 TTS
-1809 CSDSDYSLVAS
+1809 
-1820 GTNYKVWQSG
+1820 
-1830 GSSSS
+1830 
-1835 KCRTPVITISGGKAT
+1835 ITQ
-1850 ITCGTEGAAIKY
+1850 
-1862 GFSSGAMNST
+1862 F
-1872 YSAPVTMTA
+1872 P
-1881 GQTIYAYATKDGL
+1881 
-1894 EDSGVASKT
+1894 
-1903 YTALT
+1903 
-1908 TFKATSSATWIT
+1908 
-1920 DDECVIFAWCWGGG
+1920 
-1934 AGEGAWYEGTSDSSG
+1934 
-1949 GFTWEAPGD
+1949 
-1958 ITHFKLARCIKGT
+1958 
-1971 TVPDWKN
+1971 
-1978 KSDTPGRIYNQT
+1978 
-1990 ADYQTESGVTQYS
+1990 
-2003 VSWD
+2003 

>member
-1 MSHSC
+1 M
-6 IKRTFLF
+6 RRFYLFLTVVLFLF
-13 AFLFVATFFYSCSS
+13 FSCANNIADNKNDLAAMLILQNLQKKETSNTTVKYGSITINTGNSESRATDVASISRATVTVYWGNKAEEKKDASVDFSGNGKGSVTINEIPIGKNRVIVVEAAENINNIINKMAGIEISAVTDIKAGNNNVTVNWKSTAEGNVYRKLLSSSTVNFENISRDDVQALINENVHSS
-27 LISDLEKEEKS
+27 LIDSDSIAADIINNSKQSADSYVKTAGSVKFTSDSSENNVIFQVCDPASAKLNSISSGVNKISGVTPGTWKVFGVLNNSVIFS
-38 KSSEQA
+38 KSVDVASGAEVDLGTIQFKTPVPRLEDSTGKQISEFIYGSTKVYLNA
-44 KYIGQPSVTISAVS
+44 RTYDDETPLS
-58 QEDVVVE
+58 DVGIYYTTD
-65 SVEQGTDFVLKA
+65 GTDPDASSTKYTSDGISVNIGTTLKA
-77 EGVKGEN
+77 VAISSLLGNSNVSSWTFEKPSIGMQHPKTGNYSVASTDTTAVLGANVKG
-84 DTGSLKYQWYTNSTA
+84 DK
-99 SYSAENPGTAISG
+99 
-112 ANKSSYIVKTSEET
+112 
-126 EVGAHFYY
+126 
-134 CRVESSLDE
+134 
-143 NAFAIS
+143 
-149 NVLTVV
+149 
-155 VNEKTP
+155 
-161 IINAFDIVISGISEN
+161 
-176 FTVSSGKNF
+176 
-185 TVSVNAYVPEGSGK
+185 
-199 GTLTYQ
+199 
-205 WYSASS
+205 
-211 SSDSQGT
+211 
-218 LISGETNASLT
+218 
-229 SSYTLTVEDSKTL
+229 
-242 YYFCVVTNTISDNRD
+242 
-257 GGNKSTS
+257 
-264 EVSSVVSVTVNNAI
+264 
-278 NANVPTASSSFQNVT
+278 
-293 TVIDNIAASYTV
+293 
-305 SVSASAGTGDGRGNL
+305 
-320 SYQWYKSQAADV
+320 
-332 DGQLIAG
+332 
-339 KTESSLTVERLE
+339 
-351 LASVKTYFYYCI
+351 
-363 VTNTISDNG
+363 
-372 DGGQKSASTKAGP
+372 
-385 YSIDVR
+385 
-391 AITFAKE
+391 
-398 PQINRSPVDVIVD
+398 
-411 GESSEDVVLS
+411 
-421 VVAVSGAGEGSGIL
+421 
-435 SYQWYS
+435 
-441 SSSSSAEG
+441 
-449 IAISG
+449 
-454 ANSASYPVS
+454 
-463 RSSITKTGS
+463 
-472 YYYCKVTNTILD
+472 
-484 YGVQRTATKNTVPVK
+484 
-499 VSLVSIGNKH
+499 
-509 PSTGDYSQTNT
+509 
-520 DTSSPIGATVGSSN
+520 
-534 TSFVLYSK
+534 TSFVLYSA

-551 YQNPYGDALP
+551 YSKPFGDAVPL
-561 KYDYWMEK
+561 YDYWMEK
-569 DSNDYWRVTVK
+569 DSNNYWRITLN
-580 GNLTGAIYAFRCW
+580 GNLKNAIYAFRCW

-616 DENGNRFNP
+616 DSNGNRFNP

-737 RGTYKGASYLVPYLK
+737 RGTYKGTSYLVPYLK

-1004 SLNHFGAEEPSV
+1004 SLNHFGAAEPSV

-1043 LQWPFGPSDGGNGD
+1043 LTWPFGPSDGGNGD

-1141 YTDKFGTFANTEGK
+1141 YTDKFGKFANTESK

-1226 YDASFTFPSP
+1226 YDASFTIPSP

-1249 NWAET
+1249 SWAET

-1266 RRDSSGTYSVGPYT
+1266 RLDSSSTYSVGPYT

-1301 SPFDTSTQITI
+1301 SPFETSTQITI

-1318 AKIYYTLNGNIPS
+1318 AKIYYTLDGNIPS

-1340 AFTVTEKTSV
+1340 AFTVTERTSV
-1350 KAIAVSDGYKASS
+1350 KAIAVLDGYKTSS
-1363 VTSKIFYV
+1363 VASKTFYV

-1381 AVMLQGFNWDSAPR
+1381 GVMLQGFTWNSAPR
-1395 GASTYWYKWYDI
+1395 GTGWNKENPSPYWGNWYGIMKKNAASIKD
-1407 MANNGTQI
+1407 
-1415 GKTFDYVW
+1415 TFEYVW
-1423 FPSPCKTNTAS
+1423 FNPPSICDSSS
-1434 SEGYGPTEWFD
+1434 SEGYAPTEL
-1445 FNNCYGTETQ
+1445 NNLNSYYGTADD
-1455 LKNAISSISPA
+1455 LKEVIQAIQPA
-1466 KAVADIVVNHRE
+1466 KAIADIVVNHRA
-1478 GYSSWGDFANP
+1478 GSTCWGDFTNP
-1489 TLNVVKGSNYK
+1489 DWGVVKGVKYP
-1500 AICSDDEGFTSEPE
+1500 AICSDDEAFNASSGDKSH
-1514 YMGKVGANMR
+1514 MVGKPSGA
-1524 GAKDTGATYE
+1524 ADTGAAYG
-1534 ASRDLDHT
+1534 AYRDLDHT
-1542 NTDVQNG
+1542 NTVVQDGIIAWMNDV
-1549 IKEYLSRLKA
+1549 LKPA
-1559 VGFEGWRYDFVKGF
+1559 GFVGWRYDYVKGF
-1573 DGLYVG
+1573 AGKYVG
-1579 QYNSASSPS
+1579 KYNAGSDAQFS
-1588 FAVGEYW
+1588 VGEYW
-1595 PGTDD
+1595 PT
-1600 GGGYFSAS
+1600 AS
-1608 NPSGWENKIK
+1608 YNASSPSGWGDEIK
-1618 NWISRTQTG
+1618 NWITSTEEESGQKSR
-1627 GYKTK
+1627 
-1632 AFDFVLKGI
+1632 AFDFALKGAM
-1641 FNDIFGCSY
+1641 NSVFGCTWREGSY
-1650 TGGSNSASN
+1650 PNYTSGGSSGSGNYALLADESN
-1659 NFSYLA
+1659 LYISQP
-1665 STATL
+1665 SD
-1670 VNSMPEYAVTF
+1670 AVTF
-1681 VDNHDT
+1681 IDNHDT
-1687 GSTQG
+1687 GSNQG
-1692 HWKLPDTAVPASYA
+1692 HWELNRNKIGAGYA
-1706 YILTHPGYP
+1706 LILTHPGVP
-1715 CVAWQHYFSYAES
+1715 CVSWSHYFTFNEGGNGDTTYPYSGFGAAQSYLA
-1728 GNSSNAGS
+1728 GNTV
-1736 GQYISGNRAGTD
+1736 AGTEK
-1748 GDGNSITL
+1748 TL
-1756 RELIDI
+1756 REHIDYLIQ
-1762 LIELR
+1762 LR
-1767 KNLAVECDS
+1767 KETGIEYDSVRTTLKADS
-1776 SIEFLSS
+1776 SV
-1783 SSTCYAAKVTGQNGA
+1783 YAAEIT
-1798 FIVTLGTSLYN
+1798 
-1809 CSDSDYSLVAS
+1809 
-1820 GTNYKVWQSG
+1820 GTNGSLIVSIGGSYTPSADGYAGNNPIYGGTNFKIWKKGVNGGYTSG
-1830 GSSSS
+1830 GETTVELSV
-1835 KCRTPVITISGGKAT
+1835 TVNDWAWGGSV
-1850 ITCGTEGAAIKY
+1850 E
-1862 GFSSGAMNST
+1862 
-1872 YSAPVTMTA
+1872 
-1881 GQTIYAYATKDGL
+1881 
-1894 EDSGVASKT
+1894 
-1903 YTALT
+1903 
-1908 TFKATSSATWIT
+1908 
-1920 DDECVIFAWCWGGG
+1920 IFAWVWTNGLSNGSWVQC
-1934 AGEGAWYEGTSDSSG
+1934 SG
-1949 GFTWEAPGD
+1949 S
-1958 ITHFKLARCIKGT
+1958 GT
-1971 TVPDWKN
+1971 TVKLDLPSECDRFLLVRCPEGTTQPDWN
-1978 KSDTPGRIYNQT
+1978 ATNDNPGQIYNKT
-1990 ADYQTESGVTQYS
+1990 PDITYVNGTTSYS
-2003 VSWD
+2003 ANFGNP